1 MDERTPIRVFV
12 SYGHPESEVCREI
25 LEAIRARETPRYE
38 PWFDESDIRT
48 GDNWRRS
55 IQEGIKNSQQVVAC
69 LSPHSTREGG
79 VCLDELAIA
88 VGVQGEYGG
97 KVHSILLGP
106 EKEVKPPATV
116 GQNQW
121 LDMSDWRE
129 KKAQGPDAY
138 ALWFR
143 AKMQELFRVLESREN
158 VTFNGEIQELR
169 QRLNVYSDTSTQ
181 YALLKK
187 PYVGRKWLEEEVEQW
202 LDDPHGK
209 KICLLSGV
217 PAVGKSA
224 FAVHYTHYNWRV
236 AANLFCRSNMNT
248 FNDPSMVLQTLAF
261 QLACHLPDYRKNLL
275 RTLPKN
281 KAALEELTED
291 ELFETLL
298 GPNIA
303 NTVDGGQETMAIVV
317 DGLDECGTP
326 ERNALA
332 RLLAKR
338 APGLPRW
345 LRVLVLARRTPAV
358 LQSMSSAARIE
369 LDSRAPQNRADIRAY
384 FVQRLEP
391 RFGQDPQWNASLDAL
406 TDRSEGV
413 FLYAEMMSEMLLE
426 KGALEAAEE
435 YPAGLNEAFAR
446 WFDYFF
452 RTEEE
457 YKALWRRP
465 IGCLLAAPEPLPK
478 SALRKVMGWSR
489 DQINDFYRRIS
500 VLLRTDKNI
509 FGDETLEIPH
519 AYVRAWLSQEDNPYS
534 ASAEDGAEALAE
546 SFYAQFKED
555 AKELSFYEAIH
566 LPELLECAGRKKA
579 RREVE
584 ENHDWFWRVL
594 DAGDVY
600 RTWGKLDEALE
611 LYQRCRGAAEELVQT
626 RGTPEDQRDLSVS
639 YSRIANIYK
648 AQGRLEEALK
658 LYQRGL
664 AIREKLVQ
672 ARGTPEDQRDLSV
685 SYSRMAN
692 IYKAQGR
699 LEEALKLYQQEL
711 EIAEEL
717 VQTRGTPE
725 DQRDLSVSYN
735 KIAAIYKAQGE
746 IEKALKLYQ
755 QGLAIREKL
764 VQTRG
769 TPGDQRDL
777 SVSYNKVAAIYE
789 AQGKLEEA
797 LKLYQKGL
805 AIAEGLA
812 QTRGTPEDQRD
823 LSVSYNKVGD
833 IYNTQGKLEE
843 ALKLYQKDLTIAE
856 GLAQARGTPED
867 QRDLSVSYNKVG
879 DIYNT
884 QGKLEEALKLYQQGL
899 AIREKLVQVRGT
911 PGDQR
916 DLSVSYEGIAAIYE
930 ARGKLEEALKLY
942 QKGLAIAEGL
952 AQARGTPE
960 DQRDLSVSYGR
971 IANIYKAQGKLEKA
985 LKLYQQDL
993 AISEELA
1000 QTRGTPEDQRDLSVS
1015 YDRIANIY
1023 KAQGKMEKSLKL
1035 YQQGLKIAE
1044 GLAQTRGTLEDQ
1056 RDLSVSYS
1064 KMANIYKAQGKL
1076 EEALKLYQKDLAIT
1090 EELVQTRG
1098 TPEDQRD
1105 LSVSY
1110 ERIAGIYE
1118 AQGKLE
1124 EALKLYQQGLAIRE
1138 KLVQTRGTGQD
1149 KDDLMVSCWKV
1160 ASLLPS
1166 KTVRCRFLAEKGRA
1180 IAQEFSESP
1189 HAPRSK
1195 GEYERII
1202 ELFNQLL

>member
-12 SYGHPESEVCREI
+12 SYGHPESEICREI

-138 ALWFR
+138 ARWFR

-275 RTLPKN
+275 RTLPEN
-281 KAALEELTED
+281 KAALEKLTED

-358 LQSMSSAARIE
+358 LQSMSSAAQIE

-435 YPAGLNEAFAR
+435 YPAGLNEAYAR

-489 DQINDFYRRIS
+489 DQLNDFYRRIS
-500 VLLRTDKNI
+500 VLLRTDTNI

-519 AYVRAWLSQEDNPYS
+519 AYVRAWLGQEDNPYS

-546 SFYAQFKED
+546 GFYAQFKED

-566 LPELLECAGRKKA
+566 LPELLERAGRKKA

-600 RTWGKLDEALE
+600 RAWGKLDEAWK
-611 LYQRCRGAAEELVQT
+611 LYQRCGGAAEELVQT

-664 AIREKLVQ
+664 AISEELAQ
-672 ARGTPEDQRDLSV
+672 TRGTLEDQRDLAV
-685 SYSRMAN
+685 SY
-692 IYKAQGR
+692 
-699 LEEALKLYQQEL
+699 E
-711 EIAEEL
+711 
-717 VQTRGTPE
+717 
-725 DQRDLSVSYN
+725 
-735 KIAAIYKAQGE
+735 KIAG
-746 IEKALKLYQ
+746 
-755 QGLAIREKL
+755 
-764 VQTRG
+764 
-769 TPGDQRDL
+769 
-777 SVSYNKVAAIYE
+777 IYE
-789 AQGKLEEA
+789 VQGKLEEA
-797 LKLYQKGL
+797 LKLYQKDL
-805 AIAEGLA
+805 TIAEGLA

-823 LSVSYNKVGD
+823 LSVSYNKVAA
-833 IYNTQGKLEE
+833 IYEAQGKLKE
-843 ALKLYQKDLTIAE
+843 ALKLYQQGLEIAE
-856 GLAQARGTPED
+856 ELAQTRGAPED
-867 QRDLSVSYNKVG
+867 QRDLSLSYG
-879 DIYNT
+879 RIAGIYKA
-884 QGKLEEALKLYQQGL
+884 QGRLEEALKLYQQSL
-899 AIREKLVQVRGT
+899 AIREKLVQ
-911 PGDQR
+911 
-916 DLSVSYEGIAAIYE
+916 I
-930 ARGKLEEALKLY
+930 
-942 QKGLAIAEGL
+942 
-952 AQARGTPE
+952 RGTPE
-960 DQRDLSVSYGR
+960 DQHDLSASYNR
-971 IANIYKAQGKLEKA
+971 VA
-985 LKLYQQDL
+985 D
-993 AISEELA
+993 
-1000 QTRGTPEDQRDLSVS
+1000 
-1015 YDRIANIY
+1015 
-1023 KAQGKMEKSLKL
+1023 
-1035 YQQGLKIAE
+1035 
-1044 GLAQTRGTLEDQ
+1044 
-1056 RDLSVSYS
+1056 
-1064 KMANIYKAQGKL
+1064 IYKAQGKL
-1076 EEALKLYQKDLAIT
+1076 EEALKRYQQGLAIT
-1090 EELVQTRG
+1090 EELAQTRG

-1124 EALKLYQQGLAIRE
+1124 EALKLYQKDLAIAEGLAQTRGTQEDQRDLSVSYSKMANIYKAQGKLEEALKLYQKDLAIAEGLAQTRGTPEDQRDLSMSYNEVAAIYEAQGKLKKALKLYQQGLAIRE
-1138 KLVQTRGTGQD
+1138 KLVQARGTPEDQRDLSVSYNKVAGIYEAQGKLEEALKLYQKGLAIAEGRVQTRGTGQD
-1149 KDDLMVSCWKV
+1149 KDDLMASCWKV
-1160 ASLLPS
+1160 ASLLPP
-1166 KTVRCRFLAEKGRA
+1166 KTERRRLLAGKGRA
-1180 IAQEFSESP
+1180 IAQELSESP
-1189 HAPRSK
+1189 YAPRSK
-1195 GEYERII
+1195 EEYERII
-1202 ELFNQLL
+1202 EIFNRLR

>member
-12 SYGHPESEVCREI
+12 SYGHPESEICREI

-129 KKAQGPDAY
+129 KKAQGPDVY

-275 RTLPKN
+275 RTLPEN
-281 KAALEELTED
+281 KAALEKLTED

-358 LQSMSSAARIE
+358 LQSMSSAAQIE

-489 DQINDFYRRIS
+489 DQLNDFYRRIS

-555 AKELSFYEAIH
+555 AEELSFYEAIH
-566 LPELLECAGRKKA
+566 LPELLERAGRKKA
-579 RREVE
+579 RWEVE

-611 LYQRCRGAAEELVQT
+611 LYQRCRGIAEDLVQV
-626 RGTPEDQRDLSVS
+626 RSTPEGQRNLLAS
-639 YSRIANIYK
+639 YERVGDIYE
-648 AQGRLEEALK
+648 AQGKMEKALE
-658 LYQRGL
+658 LYR
-664 AIREKLVQ
+664 
-672 ARGTPEDQRDLSV
+672 
-685 SYSRMAN
+685 
-692 IYKAQGR
+692 QG
-699 LEEALKLYQQEL
+699 L

-725 DQRDLSVSYN
+725 DRC
-735 KIAAIYKAQGE
+735 
-746 IEKALKLYQ
+746 
-755 QGLAIREKL
+755 
-764 VQTRG
+764 
-769 TPGDQRDL
+769 
-777 SVSYNKVAAIYE
+777 
-789 AQGKLEEA
+789 
-797 LKLYQKGL
+797 
-805 AIAEGLA
+805 
-812 QTRGTPEDQRD
+812 
-823 LSVSYNKVGD
+823 
-833 IYNTQGKLEE
+833 
-843 ALKLYQKDLTIAE
+843 
-856 GLAQARGTPED
+856 
-867 QRDLSVSYNKVG
+867 
-879 DIYNT
+879 
-884 QGKLEEALKLYQQGL
+884 
-899 AIREKLVQVRGT
+899 
-911 PGDQR
+911 
-916 DLSVSYEGIAAIYE
+916 DLSVSYEKMA
-930 ARGKLEEALKLY
+930 
-942 QKGLAIAEGL
+942 
-952 AQARGTPE
+952 
-960 DQRDLSVSYGR
+960 D
-971 IANIYKAQGKLEKA
+971 IYKAQGRMK
-985 LKLYQQDL
+985 
-993 AISEELA
+993 
-1000 QTRGTPEDQRDLSVS
+1000 
-1015 YDRIANIY
+1015 
-1023 KAQGKMEKSLKL
+1023 
-1035 YQQGLKIAE
+1035 
-1044 GLAQTRGTLEDQ
+1044 
-1056 RDLSVSYS
+1056 
-1064 KMANIYKAQGKL
+1064 
-1076 EEALKLYQKDLAIT
+1076 EALKLYQKDLAIT

-1098 TPEDQRD
+1098 TPEDRSD

-1110 ERIAGIYE
+1110 NKLAGIYE

-1124 EALKLYQQGLAIRE
+1124 EALELYQKSFAIVEELARVRGTPENRRNLAVSYGSVAAIYKAQGKMDEALGLYQKGLTTFEEFVRVYGRPKDKRSLSFTYSKIAEIYEKKAKIKKALELFQKSLAIEKELVKKRGSAVDLRDLSVAYEKVAGIYEWEGNLSDALDLYQKSLAITE
-1138 KLVQTRGTGQD
+1138 KLVVERGTLRD
-1149 KDDLMVSCWKV
+1149 KYDLIGCYGNV
-1160 ASLLPS
+1160 AYIYKRSGELSRALELYQKSLTITEEL
-1166 KTVRCRFLAEKGRA
+1166 V
-1180 IAQEFSESP
+1180 Q
-1189 HAPRSK
+1189 
-1195 GEYERII
+1195 EYETLEDKRRLAICYGNI
-1202 ELFNQLL
+1202 ADVYERQDEWIMAADANQSSLWMAEEVAKKRGLPKDLRYLSGRREEMKKIYKKFGLEFG

>member
-129 KKAQGPDAY
+129 KKAQGPDVY
-138 ALWFR
+138 ARWFR

-275 RTLPKN
+275 RTLPEN
-281 KAALEELTED
+281 KAALEKLTED

-358 LQSMSSAARIE
+358 LQSMSSAAQIE

-566 LPELLECAGRKKA
+566 LPELLERAGRKKA

-611 LYQRCRGAAEELVQT
+611 LYQRCRGIAEDLVQV
-626 RGTPEDQRDLSVS
+626 RDTPEDQRDLSVS

-672 ARGTPEDQRDLSV
+672 VRDTSEEQRDLFVSYEKIAGIYEAQGRLEEALKLYQQGLEIAEELAQTRGALEDQRDLSVSYNEIAAIYKAQGKLKKALKLYQQSLAIREKLVQIRGTPEDQHDLSASYNRVADIYEAQGKLEEALKLYQKDLAITEELVQTRGTPGDQRDLSVSYKRVAAIYEAQGKLEEALKLYQKDLAITEELVQTRGTPGDQRDLSVSYERIAGIYEAQGKLEEALMLYQKGLVIAEELVQVRGTPEDQRDLSV
-685 SYSRMAN
+685 SYER
-692 IYKAQGR
+692 
-699 LEEALKLYQQEL
+699 
-711 EIAEEL
+711 
-717 VQTRGTPE
+717 
-725 DQRDLSVSYN
+725 
-735 KIAAIYKAQGE
+735 IAAIYKAQGKLE
-746 IEKALKLYQ
+746 EALKLYQ

-777 SVSYNKVAAIYE
+777 SVSY
-789 AQGKLEEA
+789 
-797 LKLYQKGL
+797 
-805 AIAEGLA
+805 
-812 QTRGTPEDQRD
+812 
-823 LSVSYNKVGD
+823 
-833 IYNTQGKLEE
+833 
-843 ALKLYQKDLTIAE
+843 
-856 GLAQARGTPED
+856 
-867 QRDLSVSYNKVG
+867 
-879 DIYNT
+879 
-884 QGKLEEALKLYQQGL
+884 
-899 AIREKLVQVRGT
+899 
-911 PGDQR
+911 
-916 DLSVSYEGIAAIYE
+916 
-930 ARGKLEEALKLY
+930 
-942 QKGLAIAEGL
+942 
-952 AQARGTPE
+952 
-960 DQRDLSVSYGR
+960 
-971 IANIYKAQGKLEKA
+971 
-985 LKLYQQDL
+985 
-993 AISEELA
+993 
-1000 QTRGTPEDQRDLSVS
+1000 
-1015 YDRIANIY
+1015 
-1023 KAQGKMEKSLKL
+1023 
-1035 YQQGLKIAE
+1035 
-1044 GLAQTRGTLEDQ
+1044 
-1056 RDLSVSYS
+1056 
-1064 KMANIYKAQGKL
+1064 
-1076 EEALKLYQKDLAIT
+1076 
-1090 EELVQTRG
+1090 
-1098 TPEDQRD
+1098 
-1105 LSVSY
+1105 

-1124 EALKLYQQGLAIRE
+1124 EALMLYQKDLAIAE
-1138 KLVQTRGTGQD
+1138 ELAQIRGTGQD

-1180 IAQEFSESP
+1180 IAQELSESP
-1189 HAPRSK
+1189 YAPRSK
-1195 GEYERII
+1195 EEYERII
-1202 ELFNQLL
+1202 EIFNCLL

>member
-12 SYGHPESEVCREI
+12 SYGHPESEICREI

-138 ALWFR
+138 ARWFR

-275 RTLPKN
+275 RTLPEN
-281 KAALEELTED
+281 KAALEKLTED

-358 LQSMSSAARIE
+358 LQSMSSAAQIE

-489 DQINDFYRRIS
+489 DQLNDFYRRIS
-500 VLLRTDKNI
+500 VLLRTDTNI

-519 AYVRAWLSQEDNPYS
+519 AYVRAWLGQEDNPYS

-555 AKELSFYEAIH
+555 AEELSFYEAIH
-566 LPELLECAGRKKA
+566 LPELLERAGRKKA

-584 ENHDWFWRVL
+584 ENHDWFWRIL

-600 RTWGKLDEALE
+600 RTWGKLDEAWK
-611 LYQRCRGAAEELVQT
+611 LYQRCRGAAEELVQVRSTPEDQRDLSVSYERIAGIYEVQGKMEKALKLYQRRLEIAEELVQT

-639 YSRIANIYK
+639 YNRVACIYEAQGKMEKALKLYQQGFEIAEELVQTRGTPEDQRDLSVSYGRIANIYK

-664 AIREKLVQ
+664 AISEELAQ
-672 ARGTPEDQRDLSV
+672 TRGTLEDQRDLSV

-699 LEEALKLYQQEL
+699 LEEALKLYQQ
-711 EIAEEL
+711 
-717 VQTRGTPE
+717 G
-725 DQRDLSVSYN
+725 
-735 KIAAIYKAQGE
+735 
-746 IEKALKLYQ
+746 
-755 QGLAIREKL
+755 
-764 VQTRG
+764 
-769 TPGDQRDL
+769 
-777 SVSYNKVAAIYE
+777 
-789 AQGKLEEA
+789 
-797 LKLYQKGL
+797 
-805 AIAEGLA
+805 
-812 QTRGTPEDQRD
+812 
-823 LSVSYNKVGD
+823 
-833 IYNTQGKLEE
+833 
-843 ALKLYQKDLTIAE
+843 
-856 GLAQARGTPED
+856 
-867 QRDLSVSYNKVG
+867 
-879 DIYNT
+879 
-884 QGKLEEALKLYQQGL
+884 
-899 AIREKLVQVRGT
+899 
-911 PGDQR
+911 
-916 DLSVSYEGIAAIYE
+916 
-930 ARGKLEEALKLY
+930 
-942 QKGLAIAEGL
+942 
-952 AQARGTPE
+952 
-960 DQRDLSVSYGR
+960 
-971 IANIYKAQGKLEKA
+971 
-985 LKLYQQDL
+985 
-993 AISEELA
+993 
-1000 QTRGTPEDQRDLSVS
+1000 
-1015 YDRIANIY
+1015 
-1023 KAQGKMEKSLKL
+1023 
-1035 YQQGLKIAE
+1035 
-1044 GLAQTRGTLEDQ
+1044 
-1056 RDLSVSYS
+1056 
-1064 KMANIYKAQGKL
+1064 
-1076 EEALKLYQKDLAIT
+1076 LAIT

-1110 ERIAGIYE
+1110 NKVAGIYE

-1124 EALKLYQQGLAIRE
+1124 EALKLHQQGLEIAEELAQTRGTPESQRDLSVSYGRIANIYKAQGKMEKAQKLYQQGLEIAEELAQTRGTLEDQRDLSVCYYNVANIYKVQGKMEKALKLHQQGLEVTEKFVQTRGTPEDQHDLAVSYNKVADIYNAQGNLEEALKLYQQGLAIRE
-1138 KLVQTRGTGQD
+1138 RLAQTRGTPEDQRDLSVSYNSVAGIYEAQGKMEKALKLYRKELAIAKELARKRGTWQD
-1149 KDDLMVSCWKV
+1149 KDDLIVFCWKV

-1166 KTVRCRFLAEKGRA
+1166 KTVRCRLLAEKGRA
-1180 IAQEFSESP
+1180 IAQELSESP
-1189 HAPRSK
+1189 NAPRSK
-1195 GEYERII
+1195 EEYERII

>member
-12 SYGHPESEVCREI
+12 SYGHPESEICREI

-129 KKAQGPDAY
+129 KKAKGPDAY
-138 ALWFR
+138 ARWFQT
-143 AKMQELFRVLESREN
+143 KMQELFRVLESREN

-275 RTLPKN
+275 RTLPEN
-281 KAALEELTED
+281 KAALEKLTED

-358 LQSMSSAARIE
+358 LQSMSSAAQIE

-391 RFGQDPQWNASLDAL
+391 RFGQDSQWNASLDAL

-435 YPAGLNEAFAR
+435 YPAGLSEAFAR

-489 DQINDFYRRIS
+489 DQLNDFYRRIS

-555 AKELSFYEAIH
+555 AEELSFYEAIH
-566 LPELLECAGRKKA
+566 LPELLERAGRKKA

-584 ENHDWFWRVL
+584 ENHDWFWRIL
-594 DAGDVY
+594 HAGDVY
-600 RTWGKLDEALE
+600 EIWGKLDEALE

-626 RGTPEDQRDLSVS
+626 RGTLEAQRDLSGSYERIAGIYKAQGKLEEALKLYQQGLAIRVKLVQARGTPEDQRDLSVS
-639 YSRIANIYK
+639 YNKVAAIYE
-648 AQGRLEEALK
+648 AQGKLEEALK
-658 LYQRGL
+658 LYQKDLAIAEGL
-664 AIREKLVQ
+664 AQ
-672 ARGTPEDQRDLSV
+672 TRGTQEDQRDLSV

-725 DQRDLSVSYN
+725 DQRDLSVSYER
-735 KIAAIYKAQGE
+735 IAG
-746 IEKALKLYQ
+746 
-755 QGLAIREKL
+755 
-764 VQTRG
+764 
-769 TPGDQRDL
+769 
-777 SVSYNKVAAIYE
+777 IYE
-789 AQGKLEEA
+789 ARGKLEEA
-797 LKLYQKGL
+797 LKLYQKDL

-823 LSVSYNKVGD
+823 LSVSYNKIAA
-833 IYNTQGKLEE
+833 IYKAQGKL
-843 ALKLYQKDLTIAE
+843 KK
-856 GLAQARGTPED
+856 
-867 QRDLSVSYNKVG
+867 
-879 DIYNT
+879 
-884 QGKLEEALKLYQQGL
+884 ALKLYQQGL
-899 AIREKLVQVRGT
+899 AIRERLAQTRGT
-911 PGDQR
+911 PKDQR
-916 DLSVSYEGIAAIYE
+916 DLSVSYNKVADIYN
-930 ARGKLEEALKLY
+930 
-942 QKGLAIAEGL
+942 
-952 AQARGTPE
+952 
-960 DQRDLSVSYGR
+960 V
-971 IANIYKAQGKLEKA
+971 
-985 LKLYQQDL
+985 
-993 AISEELA
+993 
-1000 QTRGTPEDQRDLSVS
+1000 
-1015 YDRIANIY
+1015 
-1023 KAQGKMEKSLKL
+1023 
-1035 YQQGLKIAE
+1035 
-1044 GLAQTRGTLEDQ
+1044 
-1056 RDLSVSYS
+1056 
-1064 KMANIYKAQGKL
+1064 
-1076 EEALKLYQKDLAIT
+1076 
-1090 EELVQTRG
+1090 
-1098 TPEDQRD
+1098 
-1105 LSVSY
+1105 
-1110 ERIAGIYE
+1110 
-1118 AQGKLE
+1118 QGKLE

-1149 KDDLMVSCWKV
+1149 KDDLMISCWKV

-1166 KTVRCRFLAEKGRA
+1166 ETESRKSLAEKGRA
-1180 IAQEFSESP
+1180 IAQELSESP

-1195 GEYERII
+1195 EEYERII
-1202 ELFNQLL
+1202 EIFNRLL

>member
-138 ALWFR
+138 ARWFQT
-143 AKMQELFRVLESREN
+143 KMQELFRVLESREN

-169 QRLNVYSDTSTQ
+169 KRLNVYSDTSTQ

-187 PYVGRKWLEEEVEQW
+187 TYVGRKWLEEEVEQW

-275 RTLPKN
+275 RTLPEN
-281 KAALEELTED
+281 KAALEKLTED

-391 RFGQDPQWNASLDAL
+391 RFGQDSQWNASLDAL

-489 DQINDFYRRIS
+489 DQLNDFYRRIS
-500 VLLRTDKNI
+500 VLLRTDTNI

-519 AYVRAWLSQEDNPYS
+519 AYVRAWLGQEDNPYS

-555 AKELSFYEAIH
+555 AEELSFYEAIH
-566 LPELLECAGRKKA
+566 LPELLERAGRKKA

-600 RTWGKLDEALE
+600 ETWGKMDEALE
-611 LYQRCRGAAEELVQT
+611 LYQRCRGAAEDLVQV
-626 RGTPEDQRDLSVS
+626 RSTPEGQRDLSAS
-639 YSRIANIYK
+639 YDRVAGIYEVQGKMEK
-648 AQGRLEEALK
+648 ALELYRQG
-658 LYQRGL
+658 
-664 AIREKLVQ
+664 
-672 ARGTPEDQRDLSV
+672 
-685 SYSRMAN
+685 
-692 IYKAQGR
+692 
-699 LEEALKLYQQEL
+699 L
-711 EIAEEL
+711 EIAEE
-717 VQTRGTPE
+717 
-725 DQRDLSVSYN
+725 
-735 KIAAIYKAQGE
+735 
-746 IEKALKLYQ
+746 
-755 QGLAIREKL
+755 
-764 VQTRG
+764 
-769 TPGDQRDL
+769 
-777 SVSYNKVAAIYE
+777 
-789 AQGKLEEA
+789 
-797 LKLYQKGL
+797 
-805 AIAEGLA
+805 LA
-812 QTRGTPEDQRD
+812 QTRGTPEDQHD
-823 LSVSYNKVGD
+823 LSVSYNRVAD
-833 IYNTQGKLEE
+833 INSAQGKLEE
-843 ALKLYQKDLTIAE
+843 ALE
-856 GLAQARGTPED
+856 
-867 QRDLSVSYNKVG
+867 
-879 DIYNT
+879 
-884 QGKLEEALKLYQQGL
+884 LYQQGL
-899 AIREKLVQVRGT
+899 E
-911 PGDQR
+911 
-916 DLSVSYEGIAAIYE
+916 
-930 ARGKLEEALKLY
+930 
-942 QKGLAIAEGL
+942 IAE
-952 AQARGTPE
+952 
-960 DQRDLSVSYGR
+960 
-971 IANIYKAQGKLEKA
+971 
-985 LKLYQQDL
+985 
-993 AISEELA
+993 ELV

-1044 GLAQTRGTLEDQ
+1044 ELVQIRGTPEDQ
-1056 RDLSVSYS
+1056 HDLSVSYE
-1064 KMANIYKAQGKL
+1064 KIAGIYEARGRMK
-1076 EEALKLYQKDLAIT
+1076 EALELYQQGLTIREK
-1090 EELVQTRG
+1090 LVQTRG
-1098 TPEDQRD
+1098 MSEDQRD

-1110 ERIAGIYE
+1110 ERIAGIYGAQGRLE
-1118 AQGKLE
+1118 EALKLYQQELAITEELAKTRGTLEEQRDLSVSYERIAGIYGAQGKME
-1124 EALKLYQQGLAIRE
+1124 KALKLYQQGLAIRE
-1138 KLVQTRGTGQD
+1138 KLVQTRGTPEDQRDLSVSYNRMAYIYNAQGKLEEVLKLHQKCLLISEGLVRERGTLEDQRDLSVCYYNIADIYKAQDRPKKALELHQKGFILRRKLAQERGTWRD
-1149 KDDLMVSCWKV
+1149 KDDLMVSCGKV

-1180 IAQEFSESP
+1180 IAQELSESP
-1189 HAPRSK
+1189 YAPRSK
-1195 GEYERII
+1195 EEYEKII

>member
-129 KKAQGPDAY
+129 KKAQGPDVY

-187 PYVGRKWLEEEVEQW
+187 PYVGRKWLEEEVERW

-275 RTLPKN
+275 RTLPEN
-281 KAALEELTED
+281 KAALEKLTED

-358 LQSMSSAARIE
+358 LQSMSSAAQIE

-489 DQINDFYRRIS
+489 DQLNDFYRRIS

-600 RTWGKLDEALE
+600 RAWGKLDEALE
-611 LYQRCRGAAEELVQT
+611 LYQRCRGIAEELVQTRGTPEDRRDLSVSYEKIAGIYEVQGKLEEALKLYQKDLAITEELVQT
-626 RGTPEDQRDLSVS
+626 RGTPEDQRDLS
-639 YSRIANIYK
+639 A
-648 AQGRLEEALK
+648 
-658 LYQRGL
+658 
-664 AIREKLVQ
+664 
-672 ARGTPEDQRDLSV
+672 
-685 SYSRMAN
+685 
-692 IYKAQGR
+692 
-699 LEEALKLYQQEL
+699 
-711 EIAEEL
+711 
-717 VQTRGTPE
+717 
-725 DQRDLSVSYN
+725 SYN
-735 KIAAIYKAQGE
+735 
-746 IEKALKLYQ
+746 
-755 QGLAIREKL
+755 R
-764 VQTRG
+764 
-769 TPGDQRDL
+769 
-777 SVSYNKVAAIYE
+777 VADIYE

-823 LSVSYNKVGD
+823 LSVSY
-833 IYNTQGKLEE
+833 E
-843 ALKLYQKDLTIAE
+843 
-856 GLAQARGTPED
+856 
-867 QRDLSVSYNKVG
+867 
-879 DIYNT
+879 
-884 QGKLEEALKLYQQGL
+884 
-899 AIREKLVQVRGT
+899 
-911 PGDQR
+911 
-916 DLSVSYEGIAAIYE
+916 
-930 ARGKLEEALKLY
+930 
-942 QKGLAIAEGL
+942 
-952 AQARGTPE
+952 
-960 DQRDLSVSYGR
+960 R
-971 IANIYKAQGKLEKA
+971 IAG
-985 LKLYQQDL
+985 
-993 AISEELA
+993 
-1000 QTRGTPEDQRDLSVS
+1000 
-1015 YDRIANIY
+1015 
-1023 KAQGKMEKSLKL
+1023 
-1035 YQQGLKIAE
+1035 
-1044 GLAQTRGTLEDQ
+1044 
-1056 RDLSVSYS
+1056 
-1064 KMANIYKAQGKL
+1064 IYKAQGKL
-1076 EEALKLYQKDLAIT
+1076 EEALKLYQQGLEIA

-1110 ERIAGIYE
+1110 NKVAAIYK

-1124 EALKLYQQGLAIRE
+1124 KALKLYQQGLAIRE
-1138 KLVQTRGTGQD
+1138 KLVQARGTPEDQRDLSVSYERLADIYKAQGKLEEALKLYQRRLEIAEELVQTRGTPEDRRDLSVSYSKVAAIYEVQGEIEKALKLYQQGLAIRERLAQTRGTPKDQRDLSVSYNKVADIYNVQGKLEEALKLYQKELAIAEELAWKRGTWRD

-1160 ASLLPS
+1160 ASLVSPETESRKL
-1166 KTVRCRFLAEKGRA
+1166 LAEKGRT
-1180 IAQEFSESP
+1180 IAQELSESP
-1189 HAPRSK
+1189 YAPRSK
-1195 GEYERII
+1195 EGYEKII
-1202 ELFNQLL
+1202 ELFNRLR

>member
-12 SYGHPESEVCREI
+12 SYGHPESEICREI

-129 KKAQGPDAY
+129 KKAKGADAY
-138 ALWFR
+138 ALWFQ

-281 KAALEELTED
+281 KAALEKLTED

-358 LQSMSSAARIE
+358 LQSMSSAAQIE

-391 RFGQDPQWNASLDAL
+391 RFGQAPQWNASLDAL

-489 DQINDFYRRIS
+489 DRLNDFYRRIS
-500 VLLRTDKNI
+500 VLLRTDTNI

-519 AYVRAWLSQEDNPYS
+519 AYVRAWLGQEDNPYS

-566 LPELLECAGRKKA
+566 LPELLERAGRKKA

-584 ENHDWFWRVL
+584 ENHDWFWRIL
-594 DAGDVY
+594 HAGDVY
-600 RTWGKLDEALE
+600 ETWGKLEEALE
-611 LYQRCRGAAEELVQT
+611 LYQKCVA
-626 RGTPEDQRDLSVS
+626 
-639 YSRIANIYK
+639 
-648 AQGRLEEALK
+648 
-658 LYQRGL
+658 
-664 AIREKLVQ
+664 
-672 ARGTPEDQRDLSV
+672 
-685 SYSRMAN
+685 
-692 IYKAQGR
+692 
-699 LEEALKLYQQEL
+699 
-711 EIAEEL
+711 IAEEL
-717 VQTRGTPE
+717 VQVRGTLE

-735 KIAAIYKAQGE
+735 RVAAIYEAQGKLEEALKLYHQGLE
-746 IEKALKLYQ
+746 IAEELAQTRGMPGDQRNLSVSYNKVGDIYNAQGKLEEALKLYQ

-769 TPGDQRDL
+769 TPENQRDL

-812 QTRGTPEDQRD
+812 Q
-823 LSVSYNKVGD
+823 
-833 IYNTQGKLEE
+833 
-843 ALKLYQKDLTIAE
+843 
-856 GLAQARGTPED
+856 ARGTPED
-867 QRDLSVSYNKVG
+867 QHDLFVSYERIAG
-879 DIYNT
+879 IYEV
-884 QGKLEEALKLYQQGL
+884 QGRLEEALKLYQQGL
-899 AIREKLVQVRGT
+899 GIAEKLV
-911 PGDQR
+911 
-916 DLSVSYEGIAAIYE
+916 
-930 ARGKLEEALKLY
+930 
-942 QKGLAIAEGL
+942 
-952 AQARGTPE
+952 
-960 DQRDLSVSYGR
+960 
-971 IANIYKAQGKLEKA
+971 
-985 LKLYQQDL
+985 
-993 AISEELA
+993 
-1000 QTRGTPEDQRDLSVS
+1000 QTRGTPGDQRDLSVS

-1056 RDLSVSYS
+1056 RDLSVSYN
-1064 KMANIYKAQGKL
+1064 KVAAIYEAQGKLEEALKLYQKGLAIAEGLAQIRGTPGDQRDLSVSYEKIAAIYEAQGKLEEALMLYQKGLAIAEGLAQTRGTPGDQRDLSVSYNRVAAIYEAQGKLEEALMLYQKDLAIAEELAQIRGTPGDQRDLSVSYEKIAAIYEAQGKLEEALMLYQKGLAIAEGLAQTRGTPGDQRDLSVSYEKIAAIYEAQGKL

-1098 TPEDQRD
+1098 T
-1105 LSVSY
+1105 
-1110 ERIAGIYE
+1110 
-1118 AQGKLE
+1118 
-1124 EALKLYQQGLAIRE
+1124 
-1138 KLVQTRGTGQD
+1138 GQD

-1160 ASLLPS
+1160 ASLVSPETESRKL
-1166 KTVRCRFLAEKGRA
+1166 LAEKGRA
-1180 IAQEFSESP
+1180 IAQELSESP

-1195 GEYERII
+1195 EEYERNI
-1202 ELFNQLL
+1202 EIFNRLL

>member
-12 SYGHPESEVCREI
+12 SYGHPESEICREI

-138 ALWFR
+138 ARWFQ
-143 AKMQELFRVLESREN
+143 AKMQELFRVLESQEN

-275 RTLPKN
+275 RTLPEN
-281 KAALEELTED
+281 KAALEKLTED

-358 LQSMSSAARIE
+358 LQSMSSAAQIE

-489 DQINDFYRRIS
+489 DQLNDFYRRIS

-555 AKELSFYEAIH
+555 AEELSFYEAIH
-566 LPELLECAGRKKA
+566 LPELLERAGRKKA

-594 DAGDVY
+594 GAGDVY

-611 LYQRCRGAAEELVQT
+611 LYQRCRSVEEELVQV
-626 RGTPEDQRDLSVS
+626 RGTPEDQRKLLAS
-639 YSRIANIYK
+639 YERVAGIYEV
-648 AQGRLEEALK
+648 QGK
-658 LYQRGL
+658 M
-664 AIREKLVQ
+664 EK
-672 ARGTPEDQRDLSV
+672 
-685 SYSRMAN
+685 
-692 IYKAQGR
+692 
-699 LEEALKLYQQEL
+699 ALKLYQQGL

-717 VQTRGTPE
+717 AQTRGTPG

-735 KIAAIYKAQGE
+735 KVGDIYNAQGKLE
-746 IEKALKLYQ
+746 EALKLYQ
-755 QGLAIREKL
+755 KDLAITEEL
-764 VQTRG
+764 AQTRG
-769 TPGDQRDL
+769 TLEDQRDL

-797 LKLYQKGL
+797 LKLYQQGL
-805 AIAEGLA
+805 AIRE
-812 QTRGTPEDQRD
+812 
-823 LSVSYNKVGD
+823 
-833 IYNTQGKLEE
+833 KLV
-843 ALKLYQKDLTIAE
+843 
-856 GLAQARGTPED
+856 QARGTPED
-867 QRDLSVSYNKVG
+867 QRDLSVSYERIAGIYKAQGEIEKALKLYQRRLEIAEELAQTRGTPGDQSDLSVSYSKVG
-879 DIYNT
+879 DIYNA

-899 AIREKLVQVRGT
+899 AIRE
-911 PGDQR
+911 
-916 DLSVSYEGIAAIYE
+916 E
-930 ARGKLEEALKLY
+930 
-942 QKGLAIAEGL
+942 L
-952 AQARGTPE
+952 AQTRSTPE
-960 DQRDLSVSYGR
+960 DQRDLSVSYER
-971 IANIYKAQGKLEKA
+971 IAGIYEAQGKMEKA
-985 LKLYQQDL
+985 LKLYQRRL
-993 AISEELA
+993 EIAEELV
-1000 QTRGTPEDQRDLSVS
+1000 QTRGTPEDRRDLSVS
-1015 YDRIANIY
+1015 Y
-1023 KAQGKMEKSLKL
+1023 E
-1035 YQQGLKIAE
+1035 KIA
-1044 GLAQTRGTLEDQ
+1044 G
-1056 RDLSVSYS
+1056 
-1064 KMANIYKAQGKL
+1064 IYEVQGKL

-1110 ERIAGIYE
+1110 ERIAAIYE
-1118 AQGKLE
+1118 AQGEIEKALE
-1124 EALKLYQQGLAIRE
+1124 LYRKDLAIAKE
-1138 KLVQTRGTGQD
+1138 LAQTRGTGQD

-1160 ASLLPS
+1160 ASLLPF
-1166 KTVRCRFLAEKGRA
+1166 KTERRRLMAEKGRA
-1180 IAQEFSESP
+1180 IAQELSESP

-1195 GEYERII
+1195 EEYERII
-1202 ELFNQLL
+1202 EIFNQLL

>member
-275 RTLPKN
+275 RTLPEN
-281 KAALEELTED
+281 KAALEKLTED

-358 LQSMSSAARIE
+358 LQSMSSAAQIE

-435 YPAGLNEAFAR
+435 YPTGLNEAFAR

-489 DQINDFYRRIS
+489 DQLNDFYRRIN
-500 VLLRTDKNI
+500 VLLRTDTNI

-555 AKELSFYEAIH
+555 AEELGFYEAIH
-566 LPELLECAGRKKA
+566 LPELLERAGRKKA
-579 RREVE
+579 RWEVE

-611 LYQRCRGAAEELVQT
+611 LYQRCRGIAEDLVQV
-626 RGTPEDQRDLSVS
+626 RSTPEGQRNLLAS
-639 YSRIANIYK
+639 YERVGDIYE
-648 AQGRLEEALK
+648 AQGKMEKALE
-658 LYQRGL
+658 LYR
-664 AIREKLVQ
+664 
-672 ARGTPEDQRDLSV
+672 
-685 SYSRMAN
+685 
-692 IYKAQGR
+692 QG
-699 LEEALKLYQQEL
+699 L

-725 DQRDLSVSYN
+725 DRC
-735 KIAAIYKAQGE
+735 
-746 IEKALKLYQ
+746 
-755 QGLAIREKL
+755 
-764 VQTRG
+764 
-769 TPGDQRDL
+769 
-777 SVSYNKVAAIYE
+777 
-789 AQGKLEEA
+789 
-797 LKLYQKGL
+797 
-805 AIAEGLA
+805 
-812 QTRGTPEDQRD
+812 
-823 LSVSYNKVGD
+823 
-833 IYNTQGKLEE
+833 
-843 ALKLYQKDLTIAE
+843 
-856 GLAQARGTPED
+856 
-867 QRDLSVSYNKVG
+867 
-879 DIYNT
+879 
-884 QGKLEEALKLYQQGL
+884 
-899 AIREKLVQVRGT
+899 
-911 PGDQR
+911 
-916 DLSVSYEGIAAIYE
+916 DLSVSYEKMA
-930 ARGKLEEALKLY
+930 
-942 QKGLAIAEGL
+942 
-952 AQARGTPE
+952 
-960 DQRDLSVSYGR
+960 D
-971 IANIYKAQGKLEKA
+971 IYKAQGRMK
-985 LKLYQQDL
+985 
-993 AISEELA
+993 
-1000 QTRGTPEDQRDLSVS
+1000 
-1015 YDRIANIY
+1015 
-1023 KAQGKMEKSLKL
+1023 
-1035 YQQGLKIAE
+1035 
-1044 GLAQTRGTLEDQ
+1044 
-1056 RDLSVSYS
+1056 
-1064 KMANIYKAQGKL
+1064 
-1076 EEALKLYQKDLAIT
+1076 EALKLYQKDLAIT

-1098 TPEDQRD
+1098 TPEDRSD

-1110 ERIAGIYE
+1110 NKLAGIYE

-1124 EALKLYQQGLAIRE
+1124 EALELYQKSFAIVEELARVRGTPENRRNLAVSYGSVAAIYKAQGKMDEALGLYQKGLTTFEEFVRVYGRPKDKRSLSFTYSKIAEIYEKKAQIKKALELFQKSLAIEKELVKKRGSAVDLRDLSVAYEKVAGIYEWEGNLSDALDLYQKSLAITE
-1138 KLVQTRGTGQD
+1138 KLVVERGTLRD
-1149 KDDLMVSCWKV
+1149 KYDLIGCYGNV
-1160 ASLLPS
+1160 AYIYKRSGELSRALELYQKSLTITEEL
-1166 KTVRCRFLAEKGRA
+1166 V
-1180 IAQEFSESP
+1180 Q
-1189 HAPRSK
+1189 
-1195 GEYERII
+1195 EYETLEDKRRLAICYGNIADVYERQDEWIMAADANQSSLWMAEEVAKKEDCRRI
-1202 ELFNQLL
+1202 

>member
-12 SYGHPESEVCREI
+12 SYGHPESEICREI

-138 ALWFR
+138 ARWFR

-275 RTLPKN
+275 RTLPEN
-281 KAALEELTED
+281 KAALEKLTED

-358 LQSMSSAARIE
+358 LQSMSSAAQIE

-489 DQINDFYRRIS
+489 DQLNDFYRRIS
-500 VLLRTDKNI
+500 VLLRTDTNI

-519 AYVRAWLSQEDNPYS
+519 AYVRAWLGQEDNPYS

-555 AKELSFYEAIH
+555 AEELSFYEAIH
-566 LPELLECAGRKKA
+566 LPELLERAGRKKA

-584 ENHDWFWRVL
+584 ENHDWFWRIL

-600 RTWGKLDEALE
+600 RTWGKLDEAWK
-611 LYQRCRGAAEELVQT
+611 LYQRCRGAAEELVQV
-626 RGTPEDQRDLSVS
+626 RSTPEGQRNLLAS
-639 YSRIANIYK
+639 YERVGDIYE
-648 AQGRLEEALK
+648 AQGKMEKALK
-658 LYQRGL
+658 LYR
-664 AIREKLVQ
+664 
-672 ARGTPEDQRDLSV
+672 
-685 SYSRMAN
+685 
-692 IYKAQGR
+692 QG
-699 LEEALKLYQQEL
+699 L

-725 DQRDLSVSYN
+725 DRC
-735 KIAAIYKAQGE
+735 
-746 IEKALKLYQ
+746 
-755 QGLAIREKL
+755 
-764 VQTRG
+764 
-769 TPGDQRDL
+769 
-777 SVSYNKVAAIYE
+777 
-789 AQGKLEEA
+789 
-797 LKLYQKGL
+797 
-805 AIAEGLA
+805 
-812 QTRGTPEDQRD
+812 
-823 LSVSYNKVGD
+823 
-833 IYNTQGKLEE
+833 
-843 ALKLYQKDLTIAE
+843 
-856 GLAQARGTPED
+856 
-867 QRDLSVSYNKVG
+867 
-879 DIYNT
+879 
-884 QGKLEEALKLYQQGL
+884 
-899 AIREKLVQVRGT
+899 
-911 PGDQR
+911 
-916 DLSVSYEGIAAIYE
+916 DLSVSYEKMA
-930 ARGKLEEALKLY
+930 
-942 QKGLAIAEGL
+942 
-952 AQARGTPE
+952 
-960 DQRDLSVSYGR
+960 D
-971 IANIYKAQGKLEKA
+971 IYKAQGRMK
-985 LKLYQQDL
+985 
-993 AISEELA
+993 
-1000 QTRGTPEDQRDLSVS
+1000 
-1015 YDRIANIY
+1015 
-1023 KAQGKMEKSLKL
+1023 
-1035 YQQGLKIAE
+1035 
-1044 GLAQTRGTLEDQ
+1044 
-1056 RDLSVSYS
+1056 
-1064 KMANIYKAQGKL
+1064 
-1076 EEALKLYQKDLAIT
+1076 EALKLYQKDLAIT

-1098 TPEDQRD
+1098 TPEDRSD

-1110 ERIAGIYE
+1110 NKLAGIYE

-1124 EALKLYQQGLAIRE
+1124 EALELYQKSFAIVEELARVRGTPENRRNLAVSYGSVAAIYKAQGKMDEALGLYQKGLTTFEEFVRVYGRPKDKRSLSFTYSKIAEIYEKKAQIKKALELFQKSLAIEKELVKKRGSAVDLRDLSVAYEKVAGIYEWKGNLSDALDLYQKSLAITE
-1138 KLVQTRGTGQD
+1138 KLVVERGTLRD
-1149 KDDLMVSCWKV
+1149 KYDLIGCYGNV
-1160 ASLLPS
+1160 AYIYKRSGELSRALELYQKSL
-1166 KTVRCRFLAEKGRA
+1166 TIAEELV
-1180 IAQEFSESP
+1180 Q
-1189 HAPRSK
+1189 
-1195 GEYERII
+1195 EYETLEDKRRLAICYGNI
-1202 ELFNQLL
+1202 ADVYERQDEWIMAADANQSSLWMAEEVAKKRGLPKDLRYLSGRREEMKKIYKKFGLEFG

>member
-129 KKAQGPDAY
+129 KKAQGADAY
-138 ALWFR
+138 ARWFR

-275 RTLPKN
+275 RTLPEN
-281 KAALEELTED
+281 KAALEKLTED

-358 LQSMSSAARIE
+358 LQSMSSAAQIE

-406 TDRSEGV
+406 ADRSEGV

-489 DQINDFYRRIS
+489 DQLNDFYRRIS

-534 ASAEDGAEALAE
+534 ASAEDGTEALAE

-555 AKELSFYEAIH
+555 VEELSFYEAIH
-566 LPELLECAGRKKA
+566 LPELLERAGRKKA

-600 RTWGKLDEALE
+600 ETWGKLDEAWK
-611 LYQRCRGAAEELVQT
+611 LYQRCRGIAEELVQV
-626 RGTPEDQRDLSVS
+626 RDTPEDQRDLSVS
-639 YSRIANIYK
+639 YEKIAGIY
-648 AQGRLEEALK
+648 E
-658 LYQRGL
+658 
-664 AIREKLVQ
+664 
-672 ARGTPEDQRDLSV
+672 ARG
-685 SYSRMAN
+685 RM
-692 IYKAQGR
+692 K
-699 LEEALKLYQQEL
+699 E
-711 EIAEEL
+711 
-717 VQTRGTPE
+717 
-725 DQRDLSVSYN
+725 
-735 KIAAIYKAQGE
+735 
-746 IEKALKLYQ
+746 ALKLYQ

-769 TPGDQRDL
+769 TPEDQRDLSVSYERIAGIYEAQGRLEEALKLYQRRLEIAEELVQTCGTPEDQRDLSVSYERIAGIYEAQGKLKEALKLYQKDLAIAEGLVQARGTPEDQRDL
-777 SVSYNKVAAIYE
+777 SVSYNKVAAIYEAQGKMKKAQKLYQQGLGIAEELVQTRGTPEDRRDLSLSYGRIANIYKAQGKMEKAQKLYQQGLEIAEELAQTRGTLEDQRDLSVCYYNVANIYKVQGKMEKALKLYQQGLAIRERLAQTRGTPGDHRDLSVSYNRVAAIYE

-823 LSVSYNKVGD
+823 LSVSYERIAG
-833 IYNTQGKLEE
+833 IYKAQGKLEE
-843 ALKLYQKDLTIAE
+843 ALKLYQQGLEIAEELVQTRGTPEDQRDLSVSCERIAGIYEAQGKMEKALELYQRGLAIAE

-867 QRDLSVSYNKVG
+867 QRDLSVSYNKVA
-879 DIYNT
+879 DIYNV

-899 AIREKLVQVRGT
+899 AIREKLVQ
-911 PGDQR
+911 
-916 DLSVSYEGIAAIYE
+916 
-930 ARGKLEEALKLY
+930 
-942 QKGLAIAEGL
+942 
-952 AQARGTPE
+952 ARGTPE
-960 DQRDLSVSYGR
+960 DQS
-971 IANIYKAQGKLEKA
+971 
-985 LKLYQQDL
+985 
-993 AISEELA
+993 
-1000 QTRGTPEDQRDLSVS
+1000 
-1015 YDRIANIY
+1015 
-1023 KAQGKMEKSLKL
+1023 
-1035 YQQGLKIAE
+1035 
-1044 GLAQTRGTLEDQ
+1044 
-1056 RDLSVSYS
+1056 
-1064 KMANIYKAQGKL
+1064 
-1076 EEALKLYQKDLAIT
+1076 
-1090 EELVQTRG
+1090 
-1098 TPEDQRD
+1098 D

-1118 AQGKLE
+1118 AQGKME
-1124 EALKLYQQGLAIRE
+1124 KALKLYRKELAIAKELAR
-1138 KLVQTRGTGQD
+1138 KRGTGQD
-1149 KDDLMVSCWKV
+1149 KDDLMGSCWKV
-1160 ASLLPS
+1160 ASLLPF
-1166 KTVRCRFLAEKGRA
+1166 KTERRRLLAEKGRA
-1180 IAQEFSESP
+1180 IAQELSESP
-1189 HAPRSK
+1189 YAPRSK
-1195 GEYERII
+1195 EEYERII
-1202 ELFNQLL
+1202 EIFNRLR

>member
-12 SYGHPESEVCREI
+12 SYGHPESEICREI

-275 RTLPKN
+275 RTLPEN
-281 KAALEELTED
+281 KAALEKLTED

-358 LQSMSSAARIE
+358 LQSMSSAAQIE

-391 RFGQDPQWNASLDAL
+391 RFGQDSQWNASLDAL

-489 DQINDFYRRIS
+489 DQLNDFYRRIS
-500 VLLRTDKNI
+500 VLLRTDTNI

-519 AYVRAWLSQEDNPYS
+519 AYVRAWLGQEDNPYS

-546 SFYAQFKED
+546 SFYAQFKEN
-555 AKELSFYEAIH
+555 AEELSFYEAIH
-566 LPELLECAGRKKA
+566 LPELLERAGRKKA

-584 ENHDWFWRVL
+584 ENHDWFWRIL

-600 RTWGKLDEALE
+600 RTWGKLDEAWK
-611 LYQRCRGAAEELVQT
+611 LYQRCRGAAEELVQVRSTPEDQRDLSVSYERIAGIYEVQGKMEKALKLYQRRLEIAEELVQT

-639 YSRIANIYK
+639 YNRVACIYEAQGKMEKALKLYQQGFEIAEELVQTRGTPEDQRDLSVSYGRIANIYK

-664 AIREKLVQ
+664 AISEELAQ
-672 ARGTPEDQRDLSV
+672 TRGTLEDQRDLSV

-699 LEEALKLYQQEL
+699 LEEALKLYQQ
-711 EIAEEL
+711 
-717 VQTRGTPE
+717 G
-725 DQRDLSVSYN
+725 
-735 KIAAIYKAQGE
+735 
-746 IEKALKLYQ
+746 
-755 QGLAIREKL
+755 
-764 VQTRG
+764 
-769 TPGDQRDL
+769 
-777 SVSYNKVAAIYE
+777 
-789 AQGKLEEA
+789 
-797 LKLYQKGL
+797 
-805 AIAEGLA
+805 
-812 QTRGTPEDQRD
+812 
-823 LSVSYNKVGD
+823 
-833 IYNTQGKLEE
+833 
-843 ALKLYQKDLTIAE
+843 
-856 GLAQARGTPED
+856 
-867 QRDLSVSYNKVG
+867 
-879 DIYNT
+879 
-884 QGKLEEALKLYQQGL
+884 
-899 AIREKLVQVRGT
+899 
-911 PGDQR
+911 
-916 DLSVSYEGIAAIYE
+916 
-930 ARGKLEEALKLY
+930 
-942 QKGLAIAEGL
+942 
-952 AQARGTPE
+952 
-960 DQRDLSVSYGR
+960 
-971 IANIYKAQGKLEKA
+971 
-985 LKLYQQDL
+985 
-993 AISEELA
+993 
-1000 QTRGTPEDQRDLSVS
+1000 
-1015 YDRIANIY
+1015 
-1023 KAQGKMEKSLKL
+1023 
-1035 YQQGLKIAE
+1035 
-1044 GLAQTRGTLEDQ
+1044 
-1056 RDLSVSYS
+1056 
-1064 KMANIYKAQGKL
+1064 
-1076 EEALKLYQKDLAIT
+1076 LAIT

-1110 ERIAGIYE
+1110 NKVAGIYE

-1124 EALKLYQQGLAIRE
+1124 EALKLHQQGLEIAEELAQTRGTPESQRDLSVSYGRIANIYKAQGKMEKAQKLYQQGLEIAEELAQTRGTLEDQRDLSVCYYNVANIYKVQGKMEKALKLHQQGLEVTEKFVQTRGTPEDQHDLAVSYNKVADIYNAQGNLEEALKLYQQGLAIRE
-1138 KLVQTRGTGQD
+1138 RLAQTRGTPEDQRDLSVSYNSVAGIYEAQGKMEKALKLYRKELAIAKELARKRGTWQD
-1149 KDDLMVSCWKV
+1149 KDDLIVFCWKV

-1166 KTVRCRFLAEKGRA
+1166 KTVRCRLLAEKGRA
-1180 IAQEFSESP
+1180 IAQELSESP
-1189 HAPRSK
+1189 NAPRSK
-1195 GEYERII
+1195 EEYEKII

>member
-138 ALWFR
+138 ARWFR

-275 RTLPKN
+275 RTLPEN
-281 KAALEELTED
+281 KAALEKLTED

-489 DQINDFYRRIS
+489 DQLNDFYRRIS
-500 VLLRTDKNI
+500 VLLRTDTNI

-519 AYVRAWLSQEDNPYS
+519 AYVRAWLGQEDNPYS

-546 SFYAQFKED
+546 SFYAQFKEN
-555 AKELSFYEAIH
+555 AEELSFYEAIH
-566 LPELLECAGRKKA
+566 LPELLERAGRKKA

-584 ENHDWFWRVL
+584 ENHDWFWRIL

-600 RTWGKLDEALE
+600 RTWGKLDEAWK
-611 LYQRCRGAAEELVQT
+611 LYQRCRGAAEELVQVRSTPEDQRDLSVSYERIAGIYEVQGKMEKALKLYQRRLEIAEELVQT

-639 YSRIANIYK
+639 YNRVACIYEAQGKMEKALKLYQQGFEIAEELVQTRGTPEDQRDLSVSYGRIANIYK

-664 AIREKLVQ
+664 AISEELAQ
-672 ARGTPEDQRDLSV
+672 TRGTLEDQRDLSV

-699 LEEALKLYQQEL
+699 LEEALKLYQQGL
-711 EIAEEL
+711 AITEEL
-717 VQTRGTPE
+717 VR
-725 DQRDLSVSYN
+725 
-735 KIAAIYKAQGE
+735 
-746 IEKALKLYQ
+746 
-755 QGLAIREKL
+755 
-764 VQTRG
+764 
-769 TPGDQRDL
+769 
-777 SVSYNKVAAIYE
+777 
-789 AQGKLEEA
+789 
-797 LKLYQKGL
+797 
-805 AIAEGLA
+805 
-812 QTRGTPEDQRD
+812 TRGTPEDQRD
-823 LSVSYNKVGD
+823 LSVSYNKVAG
-833 IYNTQGKLEE
+833 IYEAQGKLEE
-843 ALKLYQKDLTIAE
+843 ALKLHQQGLEIAE
-856 GLAQARGTPED
+856 ELAQTRGTPE
-867 QRDLSVSYNKVG
+867 S
-879 DIYNT
+879 
-884 QGKLEEALKLYQQGL
+884 
-899 AIREKLVQVRGT
+899 
-911 PGDQR
+911 
-916 DLSVSYEGIAAIYE
+916 
-930 ARGKLEEALKLY
+930 
-942 QKGLAIAEGL
+942 
-952 AQARGTPE
+952 
-960 DQRDLSVSYGR
+960 QRDLSVSYGR
-971 IANIYKAQGKLEKA
+971 IANIYKAQGKMEKAQKLYQQGLEIAEELAQTRGTLEDQRDLSVCYYNVANIYKVQGKMEKALKLHQQGLEVTEKFVQTRGTPEDQHDLAVSYNKVADIYNAQGNLEEA
-985 LKLYQQDL
+985 LKLYQQGL
-993 AISEELA
+993 AIRERLA

-1015 YDRIANIY
+1015 YN
-1023 KAQGKMEKSLKL
+1023 
-1035 YQQGLKIAE
+1035 
-1044 GLAQTRGTLEDQ
+1044 
-1056 RDLSVSYS
+1056 SV
-1064 KMANIYKAQGKL
+1064 
-1076 EEALKLYQKDLAIT
+1076 
-1090 EELVQTRG
+1090 
-1098 TPEDQRD
+1098 
-1105 LSVSY
+1105 
-1110 ERIAGIYE
+1110 AGIYE
-1118 AQGKLE
+1118 AQGKME
-1124 EALKLYQQGLAIRE
+1124 KALKLYRKELAIAKELAR
-1138 KLVQTRGTGQD
+1138 KRGTWQD
-1149 KDDLMVSCWKV
+1149 KDDLIVFCWKV

-1166 KTVRCRFLAEKGRA
+1166 KTVRCRLLAEKGRA
-1180 IAQEFSESP
+1180 IAQELSESP
-1189 HAPRSK
+1189 NAPRSK
-1195 GEYERII
+1195 EEYEKII

>member
-12 SYGHPESEVCREI
+12 SYGHPESEICREI

-275 RTLPKN
+275 RTLPEN
-281 KAALEELTED
+281 KAALEKLTED

-358 LQSMSSAARIE
+358 LQSMSSAAQIE

-435 YPAGLNEAFAR
+435 YPTGLNEAFAR

-489 DQINDFYRRIS
+489 DQLNDFYRRIN
-500 VLLRTDKNI
+500 VLLRTDTNI

-555 AKELSFYEAIH
+555 AEELGFYEAIH
-566 LPELLECAGRKKA
+566 LPELLERAGRKKA

-600 RTWGKLDEALE
+600 RAWGKLDEALE
-611 LYQRCRGAAEELVQT
+611 LYQRCRGIAEELVQI
-626 RGTPEDQRDLSVS
+626 RDTPEDQRDLSVS
-639 YSRIANIYK
+639 YNRVACIYE
-648 AQGRLEEALK
+648 AQGRM
-658 LYQRGL
+658 
-664 AIREKLVQ
+664 EK
-672 ARGTPEDQRDLSV
+672 
-685 SYSRMAN
+685 
-692 IYKAQGR
+692 
-699 LEEALKLYQQEL
+699 ALKLYQQGF

-735 KIAAIYKAQGE
+735 KVAGIYNAQGKLEEAMKLYQQGLE
-746 IEKALKLYQ
+746 ITEELVQTRGTPEDQRDLSVSYNRVACIYEAQGRMEKALKLYQ
-755 QGLAIREKL
+755 QGFEIAEEL

-769 TPGDQRDL
+769 TPEDQRDLSVSYERIAGIYKAQGKLEEALKLYQKDLTIAEELVQTRGTPEDQRDLSVSYERIAGIYKAQGKLEEALKLYQKDLTIAEGLAQTRGTPEDQRDL

-797 LKLYQKGL
+797 LKLYQQGL
-805 AIAEGLA
+805 AIREKLVQARGTPEDQRDLSVSYNKVAAIYEAQGKLEEALKLYQQGLAIAEGLAQTRGTLEDQRGLSVSYSKVADIYNVQGKLEEALKLYQQGLVITEELVQTRGTPEDQRDLSVSCERIAGIYEAQGKLEEALKLYQKDLTIAEGLA

-823 LSVSYNKVGD
+823 LSVSYNKV
-833 IYNTQGKLEE
+833 
-843 ALKLYQKDLTIAE
+843 
-856 GLAQARGTPED
+856 
-867 QRDLSVSYNKVG
+867 
-879 DIYNT
+879 
-884 QGKLEEALKLYQQGL
+884 
-899 AIREKLVQVRGT
+899 
-911 PGDQR
+911 
-916 DLSVSYEGIAAIYE
+916 AAIY
-930 ARGKLEEALKLY
+930 K
-942 QKGLAIAEGL
+942 
-952 AQARGTPE
+952 
-960 DQRDLSVSYGR
+960 
-971 IANIYKAQGKLEKA
+971 
-985 LKLYQQDL
+985 
-993 AISEELA
+993 
-1000 QTRGTPEDQRDLSVS
+1000 
-1015 YDRIANIY
+1015 
-1023 KAQGKMEKSLKL
+1023 
-1035 YQQGLKIAE
+1035 
-1044 GLAQTRGTLEDQ
+1044 
-1056 RDLSVSYS
+1056 
-1064 KMANIYKAQGKL
+1064 
-1076 EEALKLYQKDLAIT
+1076 
-1090 EELVQTRG
+1090 
-1098 TPEDQRD
+1098 
-1105 LSVSY
+1105 
-1110 ERIAGIYE
+1110 

-1138 KLVQTRGTGQD
+1138 RLAQTRGTLED

-1160 ASLLPS
+1160 ASLVSPETESRKL
-1166 KTVRCRFLAEKGRA
+1166 LAEKGRA
-1180 IAQEFSESP
+1180 IAQELSESP
-1189 HAPRSK
+1189 NAPRSK
-1195 GEYERII
+1195 EEYEKII

>member
-129 KKAQGPDAY
+129 KKAQGPDVY

-275 RTLPKN
+275 RTLPEN
-281 KAALEELTED
+281 KAALEKLTED

-358 LQSMSSAARIE
+358 LQSMSSAAQIE

-489 DQINDFYRRIS
+489 DQLNDFYRRIN

-555 AKELSFYEAIH
+555 AEELGFYEAIQ
-566 LPELLECAGRKKA
+566 LPELLERAGRKKA

-584 ENHDWFWRVL
+584 ENHDWFWRGL

-611 LYQRCRGAAEELVQT
+611 LYQRCRGIAEDLVQV
-626 RGTPEDQRDLSVS
+626 RSTPEGQRNLLAS
-639 YSRIANIYK
+639 YERVGDIYE
-648 AQGRLEEALK
+648 AQGKMEKALE
-658 LYQRGL
+658 LYR
-664 AIREKLVQ
+664 
-672 ARGTPEDQRDLSV
+672 
-685 SYSRMAN
+685 
-692 IYKAQGR
+692 QG
-699 LEEALKLYQQEL
+699 L

-725 DQRDLSVSYN
+725 DRC
-735 KIAAIYKAQGE
+735 
-746 IEKALKLYQ
+746 
-755 QGLAIREKL
+755 
-764 VQTRG
+764 
-769 TPGDQRDL
+769 
-777 SVSYNKVAAIYE
+777 
-789 AQGKLEEA
+789 
-797 LKLYQKGL
+797 
-805 AIAEGLA
+805 
-812 QTRGTPEDQRD
+812 
-823 LSVSYNKVGD
+823 
-833 IYNTQGKLEE
+833 
-843 ALKLYQKDLTIAE
+843 
-856 GLAQARGTPED
+856 
-867 QRDLSVSYNKVG
+867 
-879 DIYNT
+879 
-884 QGKLEEALKLYQQGL
+884 
-899 AIREKLVQVRGT
+899 
-911 PGDQR
+911 
-916 DLSVSYEGIAAIYE
+916 DLSVSYEKMA
-930 ARGKLEEALKLY
+930 
-942 QKGLAIAEGL
+942 
-952 AQARGTPE
+952 
-960 DQRDLSVSYGR
+960 D
-971 IANIYKAQGKLEKA
+971 IYKAQGRMK
-985 LKLYQQDL
+985 
-993 AISEELA
+993 
-1000 QTRGTPEDQRDLSVS
+1000 
-1015 YDRIANIY
+1015 
-1023 KAQGKMEKSLKL
+1023 
-1035 YQQGLKIAE
+1035 
-1044 GLAQTRGTLEDQ
+1044 
-1056 RDLSVSYS
+1056 
-1064 KMANIYKAQGKL
+1064 
-1076 EEALKLYQKDLAIT
+1076 EALKLYQKDLAIT

-1098 TPEDQRD
+1098 TPEDRSD

-1110 ERIAGIYE
+1110 NKLAGIYE

-1124 EALKLYQQGLAIRE
+1124 EALELYQKSFAIVEELARVRGTPENRRNLAVSYGSVAAIYKAQGKMDEALGLYQKGLTTFEEFVRVYGRPKDKRSLSFTYSKIAEIYEKKAQIKKALELFQKSLAIEKELVKKRGSAVDLRDLSVAYEKVAGIYEWEGNLSDALDLYQKSLAITE
-1138 KLVQTRGTGQD
+1138 KLVVERGTLRD
-1149 KDDLMVSCWKV
+1149 KYDLIGCYGNV
-1160 ASLLPS
+1160 AYIYKRSGELSRALELYQKSLTITEEL
-1166 KTVRCRFLAEKGRA
+1166 V
-1180 IAQEFSESP
+1180 Q
-1189 HAPRSK
+1189 
-1195 GEYERII
+1195 EYETLEDKRRLAICYGNI
-1202 ELFNQLL
+1202 ADVYERQDEWIMAADANQSSLWMAEEVAKKRGLPKDLRYLSGRREEMKKIYKKFGLEFG

>member
-129 KKAQGPDAY
+129 KKEQGADAY
-138 ALWFR
+138 ARWFR

-275 RTLPKN
+275 RTLPEN
-281 KAALEELTED
+281 KAALEKLTED

-391 RFGQDPQWNASLDAL
+391 RFGQDSQWNASLDAL

-489 DQINDFYRRIS
+489 DQLNDFYRRIS
-500 VLLRTDKNI
+500 VLLRTDTNI

-555 AKELSFYEAIH
+555 AEELSFYEAIH
-566 LPELLECAGRKKA
+566 LPELLERAGRKKA

-584 ENHDWFWRVL
+584 ENHDWFWRIL

-600 RTWGKLDEALE
+600 RTWGKMDEALE
-611 LYQRCRGAAEELVQT
+611 LYQRCRGAAEDLVQV
-626 RGTPEDQRDLSVS
+626 RGTLEDQRDLFVS
-639 YSRIANIYK
+639 YNKVAGIYE

-658 LYQRGL
+658 LYQKDL
-664 AIREKLVQ
+664 AITEELVQ
-672 ARGTPEDQRDLSV
+672 TRGTLEDQRDLSV
-685 SYSRMAN
+685 SYSRMAS

-699 LEEALKLYQQEL
+699 LEEALKLYQQ
-711 EIAEEL
+711 
-717 VQTRGTPE
+717 
-725 DQRDLSVSYN
+725 
-735 KIAAIYKAQGE
+735 
-746 IEKALKLYQ
+746 
-755 QGLAIREKL
+755 GLAIREKL
-764 VQTRG
+764 VQARG
-769 TPGDQRDL
+769 TPEGQRDL
-777 SVSYNKVAAIYE
+777 SVSYEKMA
-789 AQGKLEEA
+789 
-797 LKLYQKGL
+797 
-805 AIAEGLA
+805 
-812 QTRGTPEDQRD
+812 
-823 LSVSYNKVGD
+823 D
-833 IYNTQGKLEE
+833 IYK
-843 ALKLYQKDLTIAE
+843 A
-856 GLAQARGTPED
+856 
-867 QRDLSVSYNKVG
+867 
-879 DIYNT
+879 

-899 AIREKLVQVRGT
+899 AIREKIVQVRGT

-930 ARGKLEEALKLY
+930 AQGKLEEALKLY
-942 QKGLAIAEGL
+942 QKDLTIAEG
-952 AQARGTPE
+952 
-960 DQRDLSVSYGR
+960 
-971 IANIYKAQGKLEKA
+971 
-985 LKLYQQDL
+985 
-993 AISEELA
+993 LA
-1000 QTRGTPEDQRDLSVS
+1000 QTRGTPEDQRDLFVS
-1015 YDRIANIY
+1015 YNKVADIY
-1023 KAQGKMEKSLKL
+1023 NVQGKLEEALKL

-1044 GLAQTRGTLEDQ
+1044 GLAQTR
-1056 RDLSVSYS
+1056 S
-1064 KMANIYKAQGKL
+1064 
-1076 EEALKLYQKDLAIT
+1076 
-1090 EELVQTRG
+1090 

-1110 ERIAGIYE
+1110 NSVAGIYE
-1118 AQGKLE
+1118 AQGKME
-1124 EALKLYQQGLAIRE
+1124 KALKLYRKELAIAKE
-1138 KLVQTRGTGQD
+1138 LAQTRGTGQD

-1160 ASLLPS
+1160 ASLLPF
-1166 KTVRCRFLAEKGRA
+1166 KTERRRLIAEKGRA
-1180 IAQEFSESP
+1180 IAQELSESP
-1189 HAPRSK
+1189 YAPRSK
-1195 GEYERII
+1195 EEYERII
-1202 ELFNQLL
+1202 ELFNRLR

>member
-138 ALWFR
+138 ARWFR

-281 KAALEELTED
+281 KAALEKLTED

-358 LQSMSSAARIE
+358 LQSMSSAAQIE

-391 RFGQDPQWNASLDAL
+391 RFGQDSQWNASLDAL

-489 DQINDFYRRIS
+489 DQLNDFYRRIS

-519 AYVRAWLSQEDNPYS
+519 AYVRAWLGQEDNPYS

-555 AKELSFYEAIH
+555 AEELSFYEAIH
-566 LPELLECAGRKKA
+566 LPELLERAGRKKA

-600 RTWGKLDEALE
+600 RTWGKLDEAWK
-611 LYQRCRGAAEELVQT
+611 LYQRCRGAAEELVQV
-626 RGTPEDQRDLSVS
+626 RDTPGDQRDLSVS
-639 YSRIANIYK
+639 YNKVAGIYN
-648 AQGRLEEALK
+648 AQGKLEEA
-658 LYQRGL
+658 
-664 AIREKLVQ
+664 
-672 ARGTPEDQRDLSV
+672 
-685 SYSRMAN
+685 M
-692 IYKAQGR
+692 
-699 LEEALKLYQQEL
+699 KLYQQGL
-711 EIAEEL
+711 EITEEL

-725 DQRDLSVSYN
+725 DQHDLFVSYSSV
-735 KIAAIYKAQGE
+735 AGIYEAQGKM
-746 IEKALKLYQ
+746 EKALKLYQ
-755 QGLAIREKL
+755 QGLEIIEELVQTRGTPKDQHDLSVSYEKIAGIYEAQGKMEKALKLYQQGLEIREKL

-769 TPGDQRDL
+769 TQENRRDL

-789 AQGKLEEA
+789 AQGKLKEA
-797 LKLYQKGL
+797 LKLYQQGLVIAEELVQVRGTPGDRRDLSVSYERIAGIYEAQGKMEKALKLYQKDL
-805 AIAEGLA
+805 AIAEELA
-812 QTRGTPEDQRD
+812 QVRGTPEDQRD

-833 IYNTQGKLEE
+833 IYN
-843 ALKLYQKDLTIAE
+843 
-856 GLAQARGTPED
+856 
-867 QRDLSVSYNKVG
+867 
-879 DIYNT
+879 
-884 QGKLEEALKLYQQGL
+884 
-899 AIREKLVQVRGT
+899 
-911 PGDQR
+911 
-916 DLSVSYEGIAAIYE
+916 
-930 ARGKLEEALKLY
+930 
-942 QKGLAIAEGL
+942 
-952 AQARGTPE
+952 
-960 DQRDLSVSYGR
+960 
-971 IANIYKAQGKLEKA
+971 
-985 LKLYQQDL
+985 
-993 AISEELA
+993 
-1000 QTRGTPEDQRDLSVS
+1000 
-1015 YDRIANIY
+1015 
-1023 KAQGKMEKSLKL
+1023 
-1035 YQQGLKIAE
+1035 
-1044 GLAQTRGTLEDQ
+1044 
-1056 RDLSVSYS
+1056 
-1064 KMANIYKAQGKL
+1064 AQGKL
-1076 EEALKLYQKDLAIT
+1076 EEAMKLYQKDLAITEGLVQTRGMPEDQRDLAASYDRVADIYNAQGKLEEAMKLYQQGLEIT

-1098 TPEDQRD
+1098 TPEDQRA
-1105 LSVSY
+1105 LSVCY
-1110 ERIAGIYE
+1110 YNVADIYK
-1118 AQGKLE
+1118 AQGRLKKALELHQKGFILRRKLAQE
-1124 EALKLYQQGLAIRE
+1124 
-1138 KLVQTRGTGQD
+1138 RGTGQD
-1149 KDDLMVSCWKV
+1149 KDDLMFCCWKIV
-1160 ASLLPS
+1160 SLLPP
-1166 KTVRCRFLAEKGRA
+1166 KTERRRLLAGKGRT
-1180 IAQEFSESP
+1180 IAQELSESP

-1195 GEYERII
+1195 EEYERII
-1202 ELFNQLL
+1202 EIFNWLL

>member
-275 RTLPKN
+275 STLPKN
-281 KAALEELTED
+281 KAALEKLTED

-358 LQSMSSAARIE
+358 LQSMSSAAQIE

-489 DQINDFYRRIS
+489 DQLNDFYRRIS
-500 VLLRTDKNI
+500 VLLRTDTNI

-566 LPELLECAGRKKA
+566 LPELLERAGRKKA

-594 DAGDVY
+594 KAGEIYEVWSELEKSVKLYQICNEIAEQHLKNGGSLQDGYNLSGCYNDRAHIYEMQGDLKEAMRLYKKSFEILEKLAQADGTAKDIVWSLGVNCNNIANIYEMWGELDNAMELYRRSFEIFNELMKSRGTLEDKREFSVSCNRLAGIYAIKGKSDIALQLYQRGLFIREDISQKRKIEEDIRDLSLSYEKIADVY
-600 RTWGKLDEALE
+600 FAQQKLDIALE
-611 LYQRCRGAAEELVQT
+611 LYIKGLKKAEELVQ
-626 RGTPEDQRDLSVS
+626 
-639 YSRIANIYK
+639 
-648 AQGRLEEALK
+648 
-658 LYQRGL
+658 
-664 AIREKLVQ
+664 
-672 ARGTPEDQRDLSV
+672 
-685 SYSRMAN
+685 M
-692 IYKAQGR
+692 
-699 LEEALKLYQQEL
+699 
-711 EIAEEL
+711 
-717 VQTRGTPE
+717 
-725 DQRDLSVSYN
+725 
-735 KIAAIYKAQGE
+735 
-746 IEKALKLYQ
+746 
-755 QGLAIREKL
+755 
-764 VQTRG
+764 
-769 TPGDQRDL
+769 
-777 SVSYNKVAAIYE
+777 
-789 AQGKLEEA
+789 
-797 LKLYQKGL
+797 
-805 AIAEGLA
+805 
-812 QTRGTPEDQRD
+812 
-823 LSVSYNKVGD
+823 
-833 IYNTQGKLEE
+833 
-843 ALKLYQKDLTIAE
+843 
-856 GLAQARGTPED
+856 
-867 QRDLSVSYNKVG
+867 
-879 DIYNT
+879 
-884 QGKLEEALKLYQQGL
+884 
-899 AIREKLVQVRGT
+899 
-911 PGDQR
+911 
-916 DLSVSYEGIAAIYE
+916 
-930 ARGKLEEALKLY
+930 
-942 QKGLAIAEGL
+942 
-952 AQARGTPE
+952 
-960 DQRDLSVSYGR
+960 
-971 IANIYKAQGKLEKA
+971 
-985 LKLYQQDL
+985 
-993 AISEELA
+993 
-1000 QTRGTPEDQRDLSVS
+1000 
-1015 YDRIANIY
+1015 
-1023 KAQGKMEKSLKL
+1023 
-1035 YQQGLKIAE
+1035 
-1044 GLAQTRGTLEDQ
+1044 RGTLEDE
-1056 RDLSVSYS
+1056 RDLLVSRS
-1064 KMANIYKAQGKL
+1064 KVADVYYLQGKL
-1076 EEALKLYQKDLAIT
+1076 GRAIKLYQKNLAFCEILVQMRGIPEDKRDLFVCHLKIAGVYEVWGRINEALDFYQKSLST
-1090 EELVQTRG
+1090 CEELVQMRG
-1098 TPEDQRD
+1098 TIRDEDN
-1105 LSVSY
+1105 L
-1110 ERIAGIYE
+1110 
-1118 AQGKLE
+1118 
-1124 EALKLYQQGLAIRE
+1124 
-1138 KLVQTRGTGQD
+1138 LVP
-1149 KDDLMVSCWKV
+1149 CYKV
-1160 ASLLPS
+1160 AYLLPYG
-1166 KTVRCRFLAEKGRA
+1166 TQERQLIAIKGREVA
-1180 IAQEFSESP
+1180 YGLLKEKE
-1189 HAPRSK
+1189 APRSQN
-1195 GEYERII
+1195 EYR
-1202 ELFNQLL
+1202 ELIKAFDCLL

>member
-138 ALWFR
+138 ARWFQT
-143 AKMQELFRVLESREN
+143 KMQELFRVLESREN

-275 RTLPKN
+275 RTLPEN
-281 KAALEELTED
+281 KAALENLTED

-358 LQSMSSAARIE
+358 LQSMSSAAQIE

-435 YPAGLNEAFAR
+435 YPTGLNEAFAR

-489 DQINDFYRRIS
+489 DQLNDFYRRIS

-519 AYVRAWLSQEDNPYS
+519 AYVRAWLGQEDNPYS

-555 AKELSFYEAIH
+555 AEELGFYEAIH
-566 LPELLECAGRKKA
+566 LPELLERAGRKKA

-584 ENHDWFWRVL
+584 ENHDWFWRIL
-594 DAGDVY
+594 GAGDVY
-600 RTWGKLDEALE
+600 RAWGKLDEALE
-611 LYQRCRGAAEELVQT
+611 LYQRCRGAAEGLAQA
-626 RGTPEDQRDLSVS
+626 RGTPEDRRDLSLS
-639 YSRIANIYK
+639 YGRIANIYK

-658 LYQRGL
+658 LYRKDLAITEELVQTRGTPEDRRDLSVSYERIAAIYKAQGKLEEALKLYQKDLAITEELVQTRGTPEDRRDLSVSYERIAAIYKAQGKLEEALKLYQKDLAITEELVQTRGTPEDRRDLSVSYERIAAIYKAQGKLEEALKLYQKDLAITEELVQTRGTPEDRRDLSVSYERIAAIYEAQGKLEEALKLYQQGL

-672 ARGTPEDQRDLSV
+672 TRGTLEDQRDLSV
-685 SYSRMAN
+685 SYDRIAN
-692 IYKAQGR
+692 IYKAQGKM
-699 LEEALKLYQQEL
+699 EKSLKLYQQGL
-711 EIAEEL
+711 KIAEGL
-717 VQTRGTPE
+717 AQTRGAPE

-735 KIAAIYKAQGE
+735 KIAAIYEAQGKLE
-746 IEKALKLYQ
+746 EALKLYRKE
-755 QGLAIREKL
+755 LAVAKEL
-764 VQTRG
+764 VRTRG

-789 AQGKLEEA
+789 AQGKLEKA

-843 ALKLYQKDLTIAE
+843 ALKLYQQ
-856 GLAQARGTPED
+856 GLAIREKLVQTRSTPED
-867 QRDLSVSYNKVG
+867 QRDLSVSYNRVA
-879 DIYNT
+879 DIYEA
-884 QGKLEEALKLYQQGL
+884 QGKLEEALKLYQ
-899 AIREKLVQVRGT
+899 K
-911 PGDQR
+911 
-916 DLSVSYEGIAAIYE
+916 DLT
-930 ARGKLEEALKLY
+930 
-942 QKGLAIAEGL
+942 IAEG
-952 AQARGTPE
+952 
-960 DQRDLSVSYGR
+960 
-971 IANIYKAQGKLEKA
+971 
-985 LKLYQQDL
+985 
-993 AISEELA
+993 LA

-1015 YDRIANIY
+1015 YN
-1023 KAQGKMEKSLKL
+1023 
-1035 YQQGLKIAE
+1035 KIA
-1044 GLAQTRGTLEDQ
+1044 A
-1056 RDLSVSYS
+1056 
-1064 KMANIYKAQGKL
+1064 IYKAQGKL
-1076 EEALKLYQKDLAIT
+1076 EK
-1090 EELVQTRG
+1090 
-1098 TPEDQRD
+1098 
-1105 LSVSY
+1105 
-1110 ERIAGIYE
+1110 
-1118 AQGKLE
+1118 
-1124 EALKLYQQGLAIRE
+1124 ALKLYQQGLAIRE
-1138 KLVQTRGTGQD
+1138 KLVQTRGTGRD

-1160 ASLLPS
+1160 ASLVSPETESRKL
-1166 KTVRCRFLAEKGRA
+1166 LAEKGRA
-1180 IAQEFSESP
+1180 IAQELSESP
-1189 HAPRSK
+1189 NAPRSK
-1195 GEYERII
+1195 EEYERII
-1202 ELFNQLL
+1202 ELFNRLL

>member
-12 SYGHPESEVCREI
+12 SYGHPESEICREI

-138 ALWFR
+138 ARWFR

-275 RTLPKN
+275 RTLPEN
-281 KAALEELTED
+281 KAALEKLTED

-358 LQSMSSAARIE
+358 LQSMSSAAQIE

-489 DQINDFYRRIS
+489 DQLNDFYRRIS
-500 VLLRTDKNI
+500 VLLRADKNI

-546 SFYAQFKED
+546 GFYAQFKED
-555 AKELSFYEAIH
+555 AEELGFYEAIH
-566 LPELLECAGRKKA
+566 LPELLERAGRKKA

-584 ENHDWFWRVL
+584 ENHDWFWRIL

-600 RTWGKLDEALE
+600 RTWGKMDEALE

-626 RGTPEDQRDLSVS
+626 RGTLEAQRDLSGS
-639 YSRIANIYK
+639 YDRIA
-648 AQGRLEEALK
+648 G
-658 LYQRGL
+658 
-664 AIREKLVQ
+664 
-672 ARGTPEDQRDLSV
+672 
-685 SYSRMAN
+685 

-699 LEEALKLYQQEL
+699 LEEALKLYQQSLAIREK
-711 EIAEEL
+711 L
-717 VQTRGTPE
+717 VQIRGTPE
-725 DQRDLSVSYN
+725 DQRDLSVSYER
-735 KIAAIYKAQGE
+735 IAGIYKAQ
-746 IEKALKLYQ
+746 
-755 QGLAIREKL
+755 
-764 VQTRG
+764 
-769 TPGDQRDL
+769 
-777 SVSYNKVAAIYE
+777 
-789 AQGKLEEA
+789 
-797 LKLYQKGL
+797 
-805 AIAEGLA
+805 
-812 QTRGTPEDQRD
+812 
-823 LSVSYNKVGD
+823 
-833 IYNTQGKLEE
+833 
-843 ALKLYQKDLTIAE
+843 
-856 GLAQARGTPED
+856 
-867 QRDLSVSYNKVG
+867 
-879 DIYNT
+879 
-884 QGKLEEALKLYQQGL
+884 
-899 AIREKLVQVRGT
+899 
-911 PGDQR
+911 
-916 DLSVSYEGIAAIYE
+916 
-930 ARGKLEEALKLY
+930 GKLEEALKLY

-960 DQRDLSVSYGR
+960 DQRDLSVSYNKV
-971 IANIYKAQGKLEKA
+971 AAIYEAQGKLKKALKLYQQGLAIREKLVQARGTPEDQRDLSVSYEGIAAIYEVQGKLEEALKLYQKDLAIAEGLAQARGTPEDQRDLSVSYNKVAAIYEAQGEIEKA
-985 LKLYQQDL
+985 LKLYQQGL
-993 AISEELA
+993 AIREKLA

-1015 YDRIANIY
+1015 YNKIAAIY
-1023 KAQGKMEKSLKL
+1023 KAQGKLEEALKLYQQGLAIRVKLVQARGTPGDQRDLFVSYNKVADIYNVQGKLEEALKL

-1044 GLAQTRGTLEDQ
+1044 GLAQ
-1056 RDLSVSYS
+1056 
-1064 KMANIYKAQGKL
+1064 A
-1076 EEALKLYQKDLAIT
+1076 
-1090 EELVQTRG
+1090 RG

-1118 AQGKLE
+1118 AQGKLK
-1124 EALKLYQQGLAIRE
+1124 EALKLYQQGLKIAEGLAQARGTPEDQSDLSVSYERVAGIYEAQGKMEKALKLYRKELAIAKELAR
-1138 KLVQTRGTGQD
+1138 KRGTGQD
-1149 KDDLMVSCWKV
+1149 KDDLMFCCWKIV
-1160 ASLLPS
+1160 SLLPP
-1166 KTVRCRFLAEKGRA
+1166 KTERRRLMAEKGRA
-1180 IAQEFSESP
+1180 IAQELSESP
-1189 HAPRSK
+1189 YAPRSK
-1195 GEYERII
+1195 EEYEKII
-1202 ELFNQLL
+1202 ELFNRLR

>member
-12 SYGHPESEVCREI
+12 SYGHPESEICREI

-129 KKAQGPDAY
+129 KKAQGPDVY
-138 ALWFR
+138 ARWFQT
-143 AKMQELFRVLESREN
+143 KMQELFRVLESREN

-275 RTLPKN
+275 RTLPEN
-281 KAALEELTED
+281 KAALEKLTED

-358 LQSMSSAARIE
+358 LQSMSSAAQIE

-391 RFGQDPQWNASLDAL
+391 RFGQDSQWNASLDAL

-489 DQINDFYRRIS
+489 DQLNDFYRRIS

-555 AKELSFYEAIH
+555 AEELSFYEAIH
-566 LPELLECAGRKKA
+566 LPELLERAGRKKA

-594 DAGDVY
+594 GAGDVY
-600 RTWGKLDEALE
+600 RTWGKLDEAWK
-611 LYQRCRGAAEELVQT
+611 LYQRCRSVEEELVQV
-626 RGTPEDQRDLSVS
+626 RGTPEDQRKLLAS
-639 YSRIANIYK
+639 YERVAGIYEV
-648 AQGRLEEALK
+648 QGKMEKALK
-658 LYQRGL
+658 LYH
-664 AIREKLVQ
+664 
-672 ARGTPEDQRDLSV
+672 
-685 SYSRMAN
+685 
-692 IYKAQGR
+692 QG
-699 LEEALKLYQQEL
+699 L

-717 VQTRGTPE
+717 AQTRGTPG

-735 KIAAIYKAQGE
+735 KVGDIYNAQGKLE
-746 IEKALKLYQ
+746 EALKLYQ

-769 TPGDQRDL
+769 TPENQRDL

-812 QTRGTPEDQRD
+812 QTHGTPEDQRD
-823 LSVSYNKVGD
+823 LSVSYNRVAD
-833 IYNTQGKLEE
+833 IYKAQGKLEE
-843 ALKLYQKDLTIAE
+843 ALKLYQQSLTIRE
-856 GLAQARGTPED
+856 KLVQARGTPED
-867 QRDLSVSYNKVG
+867 QCDLSVSYERIAA
-879 DIYNT
+879 IYEA

-899 AIREKLVQVRGT
+899 AIRERLAQTRGT

-916 DLSVSYEGIAAIYE
+916 DLSVSYKRVAAIYE
-930 ARGKLEEALKLY
+930 
-942 QKGLAIAEGL
+942 
-952 AQARGTPE
+952 
-960 DQRDLSVSYGR
+960 
-971 IANIYKAQGKLEKA
+971 
-985 LKLYQQDL
+985 
-993 AISEELA
+993 
-1000 QTRGTPEDQRDLSVS
+1000 
-1015 YDRIANIY
+1015 
-1023 KAQGKMEKSLKL
+1023 
-1035 YQQGLKIAE
+1035 
-1044 GLAQTRGTLEDQ
+1044 
-1056 RDLSVSYS
+1056 
-1064 KMANIYKAQGKL
+1064 AQGKL

-1098 TPEDQRD
+1098 TPGDQRD

-1118 AQGKLE
+1118 AQGKLEEALMLYQKDLAIAEELAQIRGTPEDQRDLSVSYDSVAGIYEAQSKLE

-1160 ASLLPS
+1160 ASLLPF
-1166 KTVRCRFLAEKGRA
+1166 KTERRRLLAEKGRA
-1180 IAQEFSESP
+1180 IAQELSESP
-1189 HAPRSK
+1189 NAPRSK
-1195 GEYERII
+1195 EKCKRMIKR
-1202 ELFNQLL
+1202 FNRLL

>member
-12 SYGHPESEVCREI
+12 SYGHPESEICREI

-129 KKAQGPDAY
+129 KKEQGPDAY
-138 ALWFR
+138 ARWFQT
-143 AKMQELFRVLESREN
+143 KMQELFRVLESREN

-275 RTLPKN
+275 RTLPEN

-358 LQSMSSAARIE
+358 LQSMSSAAQIE

-489 DQINDFYRRIS
+489 DQLNDFYRRIN

-519 AYVRAWLSQEDNPYS
+519 AYVRAWLGQEDNPYS

-546 SFYAQFKED
+546 GFYAQFKED

-566 LPELLECAGRKKA
+566 LPELLERAGRKKA

-600 RTWGKLDEALE
+600 RAWGKLDEALE
-611 LYQRCRGAAEELVQT
+611 LYQRCRGIAEDLVQV
-626 RGTPEDQRDLSVS
+626 RSTPEDQRDLSVS
-639 YSRIANIYK
+639 YEKIAGIYE
-648 AQGRLEEALK
+648 AQGKMEKALK
-658 LYQRGL
+658 LYQR
-664 AIREKLVQ
+664 R
-672 ARGTPEDQRDLSV
+672 
-685 SYSRMAN
+685 
-692 IYKAQGR
+692 
-699 LEEALKLYQQEL
+699 L

-725 DQRDLSVSYN
+725 DQRDLFVSYEGV
-735 KIAAIYKAQGE
+735 ADIYKAQGK
-746 IEKALKLYQ
+746 IK
-755 QGLAIREKL
+755 
-764 VQTRG
+764 
-769 TPGDQRDL
+769 
-777 SVSYNKVAAIYE
+777 
-789 AQGKLEEA
+789 EA
-797 LKLYQKGL
+797 LGLYKKGL
-805 AIAEGLA
+805 AIAE
-812 QTRGTPEDQRD
+812 
-823 LSVSYNKVGD
+823 K
-833 IYNTQGKLEE
+833 
-843 ALKLYQKDLTIAE
+843 
-856 GLAQARGTPED
+856 
-867 QRDLSVSYNKVG
+867 
-879 DIYNT
+879 
-884 QGKLEEALKLYQQGL
+884 
-899 AIREKLVQVRGT
+899 
-911 PGDQR
+911 
-916 DLSVSYEGIAAIYE
+916 
-930 ARGKLEEALKLY
+930 
-942 QKGLAIAEGL
+942 
-952 AQARGTPE
+952 
-960 DQRDLSVSYGR
+960 
-971 IANIYKAQGKLEKA
+971 
-985 LKLYQQDL
+985 
-993 AISEELA
+993 LA

-1015 YDRIANIY
+1015 YDRVADIY
-1023 KAQGKMEKSLKL
+1023 KVQGRLDEALGMYQKGLVITEELIQIRSISRDRRSL
-1035 YQQGLKIAE
+1035 A
-1044 GLAQTRGTLEDQ
+1044 
-1056 RDLSVSYS
+1056 VSYERV
-1064 KMANIYKAQGKL
+1064 AGIYKVQGRL
-1076 EEALKLYQKDLAIT
+1076 EEALELYQKELAMA
-1090 EELVQTRG
+1090 EGLVRERG

-1105 LSVSY
+1105 LVVGYGRVAGVY
-1110 ERIAGIYE
+1110 EAQNKMEEAMELYQKSITIAKMLVKKCSTPRNKRDLSINYSNVAGIYKE
-1118 AQGKLE
+1118 QGKIE
-1124 EALKLYQQGLAIRE
+1124 ESLKLYQKCLLISE
-1138 KLVQTRGTGQD
+1138 ELVQERDTPEDWRDLSVCYYNIADIYKAQGRLKKALELHQKGFILRRKIAQERGTWKD
-1149 KDDLMVSCWKV
+1149 KDDLMVYCWEIV
-1160 ASLLPS
+1160 SLLPP
-1166 KTVRCRFLAEKGRA
+1166 KTERRRLLAEKVRA
-1180 IAQEFSESP
+1180 IAQELSESP
-1189 HAPRSK
+1189 NAPRSK
-1195 GEYERII
+1195 EEYERII

>member
-1 MDERTPIRVFV
+1 M
-12 SYGHPESEVCREI
+12 
-25 LEAIRARETPRYE
+25 
-38 PWFDESDIRT
+38 
-48 GDNWRRS
+48 
-55 IQEGIKNSQQVVAC
+55 
-69 LSPHSTREGG
+69 
-79 VCLDELAIA
+79 
-88 VGVQGEYGG
+88 
-97 KVHSILLGP
+97 
-106 EKEVKPPATV
+106 
-116 GQNQW
+116 
-121 LDMSDWRE
+121 
-129 KKAQGPDAY
+129 
-138 ALWFR
+138 
-143 AKMQELFRVLESREN
+143 LESREN

-281 KAALEELTED
+281 KAALEKLTED

-358 LQSMSSAARIE
+358 LQSMSSAAQIE

-489 DQINDFYRRIS
+489 DRLNDFYRRIS
-500 VLLRTDKNI
+500 VLLRTDTNI

-519 AYVRAWLSQEDNPYS
+519 AYVRAWLGQEDNPYS

-566 LPELLECAGRKKA
+566 LPELLERAGRKKA

-584 ENHDWFWRVL
+584 ENHDWFWRIL
-594 DAGDVY
+594 HAGDVY
-600 RTWGKLDEALE
+600 ETWGKLEEALE
-611 LYQRCRGAAEELVQT
+611 LYQKCVA
-626 RGTPEDQRDLSVS
+626 
-639 YSRIANIYK
+639 
-648 AQGRLEEALK
+648 
-658 LYQRGL
+658 
-664 AIREKLVQ
+664 
-672 ARGTPEDQRDLSV
+672 
-685 SYSRMAN
+685 
-692 IYKAQGR
+692 
-699 LEEALKLYQQEL
+699 
-711 EIAEEL
+711 IAEEL
-717 VQTRGTPE
+717 VQVRGTLE

-735 KIAAIYKAQGE
+735 RVAAIYEAQGKLE
-746 IEKALKLYQ
+746 EALKLYH
-755 QGLAIREKL
+755 QGLEIAEEL
-764 VQTRG
+764 AQTRG
-769 TPGDQRDL
+769 TPGDQRNLSVSYNKVGDIYNAQGKLEEALKLYHQGLEIAEELAQTRGTPENQRDL

-812 QTRGTPEDQRD
+812 Q
-823 LSVSYNKVGD
+823 
-833 IYNTQGKLEE
+833 
-843 ALKLYQKDLTIAE
+843 
-856 GLAQARGTPED
+856 ARGTPED
-867 QRDLSVSYNKVG
+867 QHDLFVSYERIAG
-879 DIYNT
+879 IYEV
-884 QGKLEEALKLYQQGL
+884 QGRLEEALKLYQQGL
-899 AIREKLVQVRGT
+899 GIAEKLV
-911 PGDQR
+911 
-916 DLSVSYEGIAAIYE
+916 
-930 ARGKLEEALKLY
+930 
-942 QKGLAIAEGL
+942 
-952 AQARGTPE
+952 
-960 DQRDLSVSYGR
+960 
-971 IANIYKAQGKLEKA
+971 
-985 LKLYQQDL
+985 
-993 AISEELA
+993 
-1000 QTRGTPEDQRDLSVS
+1000 QTRGTPGDQRDLSVS

-1056 RDLSVSYS
+1056 RDLSVSYN
-1064 KMANIYKAQGKL
+1064 KVAA
-1076 EEALKLYQKDLAIT
+1076 
-1090 EELVQTRG
+1090 
-1098 TPEDQRD
+1098 
-1105 LSVSY
+1105 
-1110 ERIAGIYE
+1110 IYE

-1138 KLVQTRGTGQD
+1138 KLVQARGTPEDQRDLSVSYNKIAAIYKAQGKMEKALELYQRGLAIREKLVQARGTPGDQRDLSVSYERIAGIYEAQGKLEKALKLYQQGLAITEGLAQTRGTLEDQRDLSASYERIAGIYEAQGKLEEALKLYQKDLAIAEELAQIRGTGQD

-1166 KTVRCRFLAEKGRA
+1166 KTVRCRFLAGKGRT
-1180 IAQEFSESP
+1180 IAQELSESP

-1195 GEYERII
+1195 EEYERII

>member
-129 KKAQGPDAY
+129 KKAQGPDVY

-248 FNDPSMVLQTLAF
+248 FNDPSMVLRTLAF

-275 RTLPKN
+275 SILLEN
-281 KAALEELTED
+281 KAALEKLTED

-358 LQSMSSAARIE
+358 LQSMSSAAQIE

-489 DQINDFYRRIS
+489 DQLNDFYRRIS

-555 AKELSFYEAIH
+555 AEELSFYEAIH
-566 LPELLECAGRKKA
+566 LPELLERAGRKKA

-600 RTWGKLDEALE
+600 RAWGKLDEALE
-611 LYQRCRGAAEELVQT
+611 LYQRCRGIAEELVQI
-626 RGTPEDQRDLSVS
+626 RDTPEDQRDLSVS
-639 YSRIANIYK
+639 YNRVACIYE
-648 AQGRLEEALK
+648 AQGRM
-658 LYQRGL
+658 
-664 AIREKLVQ
+664 EK
-672 ARGTPEDQRDLSV
+672 
-685 SYSRMAN
+685 
-692 IYKAQGR
+692 
-699 LEEALKLYQQEL
+699 ALKLYQQGF

-725 DQRDLSVSYN
+725 DQRDLSVSYER
-735 KIAAIYKAQGE
+735 IAGIYKAQGKLE
-746 IEKALKLYQ
+746 EALKLYQ
-755 QGLAIREKL
+755 KDLTIAEEL

-769 TPGDQRDL
+769 TPEDQRDLSVSYERIAGIYKAQGKLEEALKLYQKDLTIAEGLAQTRGTPEDQRDL

-797 LKLYQKGL
+797 LKLYQQGL
-805 AIAEGLA
+805 AIREKLVQARGTPEDQRDLSVSYNKVAAIYEAQGKLEEALKLYQQGLAIAEGLAQTRGTLEDQRGLSVSYSKVADIYNVQGKLEEALKLYQQGLVITEELVQTRGTPEDQRDLSVSCERIAGIYEAQGKLEEALKLYQKDLTIAEGLA

-823 LSVSYNKVGD
+823 LSVSYNKVAG
-833 IYNTQGKLEE
+833 IYN
-843 ALKLYQKDLTIAE
+843 
-856 GLAQARGTPED
+856 
-867 QRDLSVSYNKVG
+867 
-879 DIYNT
+879 
-884 QGKLEEALKLYQQGL
+884 
-899 AIREKLVQVRGT
+899 
-911 PGDQR
+911 
-916 DLSVSYEGIAAIYE
+916 
-930 ARGKLEEALKLY
+930 
-942 QKGLAIAEGL
+942 
-952 AQARGTPE
+952 
-960 DQRDLSVSYGR
+960 
-971 IANIYKAQGKLEKA
+971 
-985 LKLYQQDL
+985 
-993 AISEELA
+993 
-1000 QTRGTPEDQRDLSVS
+1000 
-1015 YDRIANIY
+1015 
-1023 KAQGKMEKSLKL
+1023 
-1035 YQQGLKIAE
+1035 
-1044 GLAQTRGTLEDQ
+1044 
-1056 RDLSVSYS
+1056 
-1064 KMANIYKAQGKL
+1064 AQGKL
-1076 EEALKLYQKDLAIT
+1076 EEAMKLYQQGLEIT

-1110 ERIAGIYE
+1110 ERIAGIYK

-1138 KLVQTRGTGQD
+1138 RLAQTRGTLED

-1180 IAQEFSESP
+1180 IAQELSESP
-1189 HAPRSK
+1189 YAPRSK
-1195 GEYERII
+1195 EEYERII
-1202 ELFNQLL
+1202 EIFNCLL

>member
-12 SYGHPESEVCREI
+12 SYGHPESEICREI

-129 KKAQGPDAY
+129 KKAQGPDVY

-275 RTLPKN
+275 RTLPEN
-281 KAALEELTED
+281 KAALEKLTED

-358 LQSMSSAARIE
+358 LQSMSSAAQIE

-435 YPAGLNEAFAR
+435 YPTGLNEAFAR

-489 DQINDFYRRIS
+489 DQLNDFYRRIS
-500 VLLRTDKNI
+500 VLLRTDTNI

-519 AYVRAWLSQEDNPYS
+519 AYVRAWLGQEDNPYS

-566 LPELLECAGRKKA
+566 LPELLERAGRKKA

-584 ENHDWFWRVL
+584 ENHDWFWRIL
-594 DAGDVY
+594 HAGDVY
-600 RTWGKLDEALE
+600 ETWGKLEEALE
-611 LYQRCRGAAEELVQT
+611 LYQKCVA
-626 RGTPEDQRDLSVS
+626 
-639 YSRIANIYK
+639 
-648 AQGRLEEALK
+648 
-658 LYQRGL
+658 
-664 AIREKLVQ
+664 
-672 ARGTPEDQRDLSV
+672 
-685 SYSRMAN
+685 
-692 IYKAQGR
+692 
-699 LEEALKLYQQEL
+699 
-711 EIAEEL
+711 IAEEL
-717 VQTRGTPE
+717 VQVRGTLE

-735 KIAAIYKAQGE
+735 RVAAIYEAQGKLEEALKLYHQGLE
-746 IEKALKLYQ
+746 IAEELAQTRGTPGDQRNLSVSYNKVGDIYNAQGKLEEALKLYQ

-769 TPGDQRDL
+769 TPENQRDLSVSYNKVAAIYEAQGKLEEALKLYQKGLAIAEGLAQARGTPEDQHDLFVSYERIAGIYEVQGRLEEALKLYQQGLGIAEKLVQTRGTPGDQRDLSVSYDRIANIYKAQGKMEKSLKLYQQGLKIAEGLAQTRGTLEDQRDL

-823 LSVSYNKVGD
+823 LSVSYNRVAA
-833 IYNTQGKLEE
+833 IYEAQGKLEE
-843 ALKLYQKDLTIAE
+843 ALMLYQKDLAIAE
-856 GLAQARGTPED
+856 ELAQ
-867 QRDLSVSYNKVG
+867 
-879 DIYNT
+879 I
-884 QGKLEEALKLYQQGL
+884 
-899 AIREKLVQVRGT
+899 RGT

-916 DLSVSYEGIAAIYE
+916 DLSVSYEKIAAIYE
-930 ARGKLEEALKLY
+930 
-942 QKGLAIAEGL
+942 
-952 AQARGTPE
+952 
-960 DQRDLSVSYGR
+960 
-971 IANIYKAQGKLEKA
+971 
-985 LKLYQQDL
+985 
-993 AISEELA
+993 
-1000 QTRGTPEDQRDLSVS
+1000 
-1015 YDRIANIY
+1015 
-1023 KAQGKMEKSLKL
+1023 
-1035 YQQGLKIAE
+1035 
-1044 GLAQTRGTLEDQ
+1044 
-1056 RDLSVSYS
+1056 
-1064 KMANIYKAQGKL
+1064 AQGKL

-1098 TPEDQRD
+1098 T
-1105 LSVSY
+1105 
-1110 ERIAGIYE
+1110 
-1118 AQGKLE
+1118 
-1124 EALKLYQQGLAIRE
+1124 
-1138 KLVQTRGTGQD
+1138 GQD

-1160 ASLLPS
+1160 ASLVSPETESRKL
-1166 KTVRCRFLAEKGRA
+1166 LAEKGRA
-1180 IAQEFSESP
+1180 IAQELSESP

-1195 GEYERII
+1195 EEYERNI
-1202 ELFNQLL
+1202 EIFNRLL

>member
-12 SYGHPESEVCREI
+12 SYGHPESEICREI

-138 ALWFR
+138 ARWFQT
-143 AKMQELFRVLESREN
+143 KMQELFRVLESREN

-275 RTLPKN
+275 RTLPEN
-281 KAALEELTED
+281 KAALEKLTED

-303 NTVDGGQETMAIVV
+303 NTVDGGQKTMAIVV

-358 LQSMSSAARIE
+358 LQSMSNAARIE

-413 FLYAEMMSEMLLE
+413 FFYAEMMSEMLLE

-489 DQINDFYRRIS
+489 DQLNDFYRRIS

-555 AKELSFYEAIH
+555 AEELGFYEAIH
-566 LPELLECAGRKKA
+566 LPELLERAGRKKA
-579 RREVE
+579 RWEVE

-611 LYQRCRGAAEELVQT
+611 LYQRCRGIAEELVQV
-626 RGTPEDQRDLSVS
+626 RSTPEGQRNLFAS
-639 YSRIANIYK
+639 YERVGDIYE
-648 AQGRLEEALK
+648 AQGKLK
-658 LYQRGL
+658 
-664 AIREKLVQ
+664 
-672 ARGTPEDQRDLSV
+672 
-685 SYSRMAN
+685 
-692 IYKAQGR
+692 
-699 LEEALKLYQQEL
+699 EALKLYQQGL

-725 DQRDLSVSYN
+725 DRC
-735 KIAAIYKAQGE
+735 
-746 IEKALKLYQ
+746 
-755 QGLAIREKL
+755 
-764 VQTRG
+764 
-769 TPGDQRDL
+769 
-777 SVSYNKVAAIYE
+777 
-789 AQGKLEEA
+789 
-797 LKLYQKGL
+797 
-805 AIAEGLA
+805 
-812 QTRGTPEDQRD
+812 
-823 LSVSYNKVGD
+823 
-833 IYNTQGKLEE
+833 
-843 ALKLYQKDLTIAE
+843 
-856 GLAQARGTPED
+856 
-867 QRDLSVSYNKVG
+867 
-879 DIYNT
+879 
-884 QGKLEEALKLYQQGL
+884 
-899 AIREKLVQVRGT
+899 
-911 PGDQR
+911 
-916 DLSVSYEGIAAIYE
+916 DLSVSYEKMA
-930 ARGKLEEALKLY
+930 
-942 QKGLAIAEGL
+942 
-952 AQARGTPE
+952 
-960 DQRDLSVSYGR
+960 D
-971 IANIYKAQGKLEKA
+971 IYKAQGRMK
-985 LKLYQQDL
+985 
-993 AISEELA
+993 
-1000 QTRGTPEDQRDLSVS
+1000 
-1015 YDRIANIY
+1015 
-1023 KAQGKMEKSLKL
+1023 
-1035 YQQGLKIAE
+1035 
-1044 GLAQTRGTLEDQ
+1044 
-1056 RDLSVSYS
+1056 
-1064 KMANIYKAQGKL
+1064 
-1076 EEALKLYQKDLAIT
+1076 EALKLYQKDLAIT

-1098 TPEDQRD
+1098 TPEDRSD
-1105 LSVSY
+1105 LSGSY
-1110 ERIAGIYE
+1110 NKLAGIYE

-1124 EALKLYQQGLAIRE
+1124 EALELYQKSFAIVEELARVRGTPENRRNLAVSYGSVAAIYKAQGKMDEALGLYQKGLTTFEEFVRVYGRPKDKRSLSFTYSKIAEIYEKKAQIKKALELFQKSLAIEKELVKKRGSAVDLRDLSVAYEKVAGIYEWKGNLSDALDLYQKSLAITE
-1138 KLVQTRGTGQD
+1138 KLVVERGTLRD
-1149 KDDLMVSCWKV
+1149 KYDLIGCYGNV
-1160 ASLLPS
+1160 AYIYKRSGELSRALELYQKSL
-1166 KTVRCRFLAEKGRA
+1166 TIAEELV
-1180 IAQEFSESP
+1180 Q
-1189 HAPRSK
+1189 
-1195 GEYERII
+1195 EYETLEDKRRLAICYGNI
-1202 ELFNQLL
+1202 ADVYERQDEWIMAADANQSSLWMAEEVAKKRGLPKDLRYLSGRREEMKKIYKKFGLEFG

>member
-1 MDERTPIRVFV
+1 M
-12 SYGHPESEVCREI
+12 
-25 LEAIRARETPRYE
+25 
-38 PWFDESDIRT
+38 
-48 GDNWRRS
+48 
-55 IQEGIKNSQQVVAC
+55 VAC

-138 ALWFR
+138 ARWFQ
-143 AKMQELFRVLESREN
+143 AKMQELFQVLESREN

-169 QRLNVYSDTSTQ
+169 KRLNVYSDTSTQ

-275 RTLPKN
+275 STLPEN
-281 KAALEELTED
+281 KAALEKLTED

-358 LQSMSSAARIE
+358 LQSMSNAAQIE

-384 FVQRLEP
+384 FVERLESQ
-391 RFGQDPQWNASLDAL
+391 FGQDPQWNASLDAL

-426 KGALEAAEE
+426 KGALEAAED
-435 YPAGLNEAFAR
+435 YPIGLNEAFAR

-489 DQINDFYRRIS
+489 DQLNDFYRRIS
-500 VLLRTDKNI
+500 VLLRTDTNI

-519 AYVRAWLSQEDNPYS
+519 AYVRAWLSQEENPYS

-555 AKELSFYEAIH
+555 AEELSFYEAIH
-566 LPELLECAGRKKA
+566 LPELLERAGRKKA

-584 ENHDWFWRVL
+584 ESHDWFWRIL
-594 DAGDVY
+594 GAGDVY
-600 RTWGKLDEALE
+600 ETWGKLEEALE
-611 LYQRCRGAAEELVQT
+611 LYQGCKTVAEECNTSPNKQSLLKKVLDLYQRVFT
-626 RGTPEDQRDLSVS
+626 TPEEHKCSVQVNKRDLSVS
-639 YSRIANIYK
+639 YNKVAGIYK
-648 AQGRLEEALK
+648 AQGKLEEALK
-658 LYQRGL
+658 LYQQSL

-672 ARGTPEDQRDLSV
+672 ARGTP
-685 SYSRMAN
+685 
-692 IYKAQGR
+692 
-699 LEEALKLYQQEL
+699 
-711 EIAEEL
+711 
-717 VQTRGTPE
+717 
-725 DQRDLSVSYN
+725 
-735 KIAAIYKAQGE
+735 
-746 IEKALKLYQ
+746 
-755 QGLAIREKL
+755 
-764 VQTRG
+764 
-769 TPGDQRDL
+769 GDRRSL
-777 SVSYNKVAAIYE
+777 SVSYNKVAGIYE

-797 LKLYQKGL
+797 LKLYQQDLAIAEELARKRGTIEDQRDLFVSYEKVAGIYEVQGRVKEALELYQKELTIAEELVRVRGTPGDRRSLFVSYEKVAGIYEVQGRVKEALELYQKELAIAEELVQARGTPGDQRDLSVSYERIAGIYEAQGKLKEALKLYQKDL

-823 LSVSYNKVGD
+823 LSVSYNKVAD
-833 IYNTQGKLEE
+833 IYN
-843 ALKLYQKDLTIAE
+843 
-856 GLAQARGTPED
+856 
-867 QRDLSVSYNKVG
+867 
-879 DIYNT
+879 
-884 QGKLEEALKLYQQGL
+884 
-899 AIREKLVQVRGT
+899 
-911 PGDQR
+911 
-916 DLSVSYEGIAAIYE
+916 
-930 ARGKLEEALKLY
+930 
-942 QKGLAIAEGL
+942 
-952 AQARGTPE
+952 
-960 DQRDLSVSYGR
+960 
-971 IANIYKAQGKLEKA
+971 
-985 LKLYQQDL
+985 
-993 AISEELA
+993 
-1000 QTRGTPEDQRDLSVS
+1000 
-1015 YDRIANIY
+1015 
-1023 KAQGKMEKSLKL
+1023 
-1035 YQQGLKIAE
+1035 
-1044 GLAQTRGTLEDQ
+1044 
-1056 RDLSVSYS
+1056 
-1064 KMANIYKAQGKL
+1064 
-1076 EEALKLYQKDLAIT
+1076 
-1090 EELVQTRG
+1090 
-1098 TPEDQRD
+1098 
-1105 LSVSY
+1105 
-1110 ERIAGIYE
+1110 

-1124 EALKLYQQGLAIRE
+1124 EALKLYQQGLEIAE
-1138 KLVQTRGTGQD
+1138 ELVQTRGTGRD

-1160 ASLLPS
+1160 ASLVSPETESRKL
-1166 KTVRCRFLAEKGRA
+1166 LAEKGRA
-1180 IAQEFSESP
+1180 IAQELSESP
-1189 HAPRSK
+1189 YAPRSK
-1195 GEYERII
+1195 EEYERII
-1202 ELFNQLL
+1202 EIFNRLL

>member
-12 SYGHPESEVCREI
+12 SYGHPESEICREI

-129 KKAQGPDAY
+129 KKAKGADAY
-138 ALWFR
+138 ALWFQ

-281 KAALEELTED
+281 KAALEKLTED

-358 LQSMSSAARIE
+358 LQSMSSAAQIE

-391 RFGQDPQWNASLDAL
+391 RFGQAPQWNASLDAL

-489 DQINDFYRRIS
+489 DRLNDFYRRIS
-500 VLLRTDKNI
+500 VLLRTDTNI

-519 AYVRAWLSQEDNPYS
+519 AYVRAWLGQEDNPYS

-566 LPELLECAGRKKA
+566 LPELLERAGRKKA

-584 ENHDWFWRVL
+584 ENHDWFWRIL
-594 DAGDVY
+594 HAGDVY
-600 RTWGKLDEALE
+600 ETWGKLEEALE
-611 LYQRCRGAAEELVQT
+611 LYQKCVA
-626 RGTPEDQRDLSVS
+626 
-639 YSRIANIYK
+639 
-648 AQGRLEEALK
+648 
-658 LYQRGL
+658 
-664 AIREKLVQ
+664 
-672 ARGTPEDQRDLSV
+672 
-685 SYSRMAN
+685 
-692 IYKAQGR
+692 
-699 LEEALKLYQQEL
+699 
-711 EIAEEL
+711 IAEEL
-717 VQTRGTPE
+717 VQVRGTLE

-735 KIAAIYKAQGE
+735 RVAAIYEAQGKLEEALKLYHQGLE
-746 IEKALKLYQ
+746 IAEELAQTRGMPGDQRNLSVSYNKVGDIYNAQGKLEEALKLYQ

-769 TPGDQRDL
+769 TPENQRDL

-812 QTRGTPEDQRD
+812 Q
-823 LSVSYNKVGD
+823 
-833 IYNTQGKLEE
+833 
-843 ALKLYQKDLTIAE
+843 
-856 GLAQARGTPED
+856 ARGTPED
-867 QRDLSVSYNKVG
+867 QHDLFVSYERIAG
-879 DIYNT
+879 IYEV
-884 QGKLEEALKLYQQGL
+884 QGRLEEALKLYQQGL
-899 AIREKLVQVRGT
+899 GIAEKLV
-911 PGDQR
+911 
-916 DLSVSYEGIAAIYE
+916 
-930 ARGKLEEALKLY
+930 
-942 QKGLAIAEGL
+942 
-952 AQARGTPE
+952 
-960 DQRDLSVSYGR
+960 
-971 IANIYKAQGKLEKA
+971 
-985 LKLYQQDL
+985 
-993 AISEELA
+993 
-1000 QTRGTPEDQRDLSVS
+1000 QTRGTPGDQRDLSVS

-1056 RDLSVSYS
+1056 RDLSVSYN
-1064 KMANIYKAQGKL
+1064 KVAAIYEAQGKL

-1098 TPEDQRD
+1098 T
-1105 LSVSY
+1105 
-1110 ERIAGIYE
+1110 
-1118 AQGKLE
+1118 
-1124 EALKLYQQGLAIRE
+1124 
-1138 KLVQTRGTGQD
+1138 GQD

-1160 ASLLPS
+1160 ASLVSPETESRKL
-1166 KTVRCRFLAEKGRA
+1166 LAEKGRA
-1180 IAQEFSESP
+1180 IAQELSESP

-1195 GEYERII
+1195 EEYERNI
-1202 ELFNQLL
+1202 EIFNRLL

>member
-138 ALWFR
+138 ARWFQT
-143 AKMQELFRVLESREN
+143 KMQELFRVLESQEN

-358 LQSMSSAARIE
+358 LQSMSSAAQIE

-489 DQINDFYRRIS
+489 DQLNDFYRRIS

-555 AKELSFYEAIH
+555 AEELSFYEAIH
-566 LPELLECAGRKKA
+566 LPELLERAGRKKA

-594 DAGDVY
+594 GAGDVY

-611 LYQRCRGAAEELVQT
+611 LYQRCRSVEEELVQV
-626 RGTPEDQRDLSVS
+626 RGTPEDQRKLLAS
-639 YSRIANIYK
+639 YERVAGIYEV
-648 AQGRLEEALK
+648 QGK
-658 LYQRGL
+658 M
-664 AIREKLVQ
+664 EK
-672 ARGTPEDQRDLSV
+672 
-685 SYSRMAN
+685 
-692 IYKAQGR
+692 
-699 LEEALKLYQQEL
+699 ALKLYQQGL

-717 VQTRGTPE
+717 AQTRGTPG

-735 KIAAIYKAQGE
+735 KVGDIYNAQGKLE
-746 IEKALKLYQ
+746 EALKLYQ
-755 QGLAIREKL
+755 KDLAITEEL
-764 VQTRG
+764 AQTRG
-769 TPGDQRDL
+769 TLEDQRDL

-797 LKLYQKGL
+797 LKLYQQGL
-805 AIAEGLA
+805 AIRE
-812 QTRGTPEDQRD
+812 
-823 LSVSYNKVGD
+823 
-833 IYNTQGKLEE
+833 KLV
-843 ALKLYQKDLTIAE
+843 
-856 GLAQARGTPED
+856 QARGTPED
-867 QRDLSVSYNKVG
+867 QRDLSVSYERIAGIYKAQGEIEKALKLYQRRLEIAEELAQTRGTPGDQSDLSVSYSKVG
-879 DIYNT
+879 DIYNA

-899 AIREKLVQVRGT
+899 AIRE
-911 PGDQR
+911 
-916 DLSVSYEGIAAIYE
+916 E
-930 ARGKLEEALKLY
+930 
-942 QKGLAIAEGL
+942 L
-952 AQARGTPE
+952 AQTRSTPE
-960 DQRDLSVSYGR
+960 DQRDLSVSYER
-971 IANIYKAQGKLEKA
+971 IAGIYEAQGKMEKA
-985 LKLYQQDL
+985 LKLYQRRL
-993 AISEELA
+993 EIAEELV
-1000 QTRGTPEDQRDLSVS
+1000 QTRGTPEDRRDLSVS
-1015 YDRIANIY
+1015 Y
-1023 KAQGKMEKSLKL
+1023 E
-1035 YQQGLKIAE
+1035 KIA
-1044 GLAQTRGTLEDQ
+1044 G
-1056 RDLSVSYS
+1056 
-1064 KMANIYKAQGKL
+1064 IYEVQGKL

-1110 ERIAGIYE
+1110 ERIAAIYE
-1118 AQGKLE
+1118 AQGEIEKALE
-1124 EALKLYQQGLAIRE
+1124 LYRKDLAIAKE
-1138 KLVQTRGTGQD
+1138 LAQTRGTGQD

-1160 ASLLPS
+1160 ASLLPF
-1166 KTVRCRFLAEKGRA
+1166 KTERRRLMAEKGRA
-1180 IAQEFSESP
+1180 IAQELSESP

-1195 GEYERII
+1195 EEYERII
-1202 ELFNQLL
+1202 EIFNQLL

>member
-12 SYGHPESEVCREI
+12 SYGHPESEICREI

-129 KKAQGPDAY
+129 KKEQGADAY
-138 ALWFR
+138 ARWFQ

-281 KAALEELTED
+281 KAALEKLTED

-358 LQSMSSAARIE
+358 LQSMSSAAQIE

-391 RFGQDPQWNASLDAL
+391 RFGQDSQWNASLDAL

-489 DQINDFYRRIS
+489 DQLNDFYRRIS

-555 AKELSFYEAIH
+555 AEELSFYEAIH
-566 LPELLECAGRKKA
+566 LPELLERAGRKKA

-594 DAGDVY
+594 GAGDVY

-611 LYQRCRGAAEELVQT
+611 LYQRCRSVEEELVQV
-626 RGTPEDQRDLSVS
+626 RGTPEDQRKLLAS
-639 YSRIANIYK
+639 YERVAGIYEV
-648 AQGRLEEALK
+648 QGK
-658 LYQRGL
+658 M
-664 AIREKLVQ
+664 EK
-672 ARGTPEDQRDLSV
+672 
-685 SYSRMAN
+685 
-692 IYKAQGR
+692 
-699 LEEALKLYQQEL
+699 ALKLYQQGL

-717 VQTRGTPE
+717 AQTRGTPG

-735 KIAAIYKAQGE
+735 KVGDIYNAQGKLE
-746 IEKALKLYQ
+746 EALKLYQ
-755 QGLAIREKL
+755 KDLAITEEL
-764 VQTRG
+764 AQTRG
-769 TPGDQRDL
+769 TLEDQRDL

-797 LKLYQKGL
+797 LKLYQQGL
-805 AIAEGLA
+805 AIRE
-812 QTRGTPEDQRD
+812 
-823 LSVSYNKVGD
+823 
-833 IYNTQGKLEE
+833 KLV
-843 ALKLYQKDLTIAE
+843 
-856 GLAQARGTPED
+856 QARGTPED
-867 QRDLSVSYNKVG
+867 QRDLSVSYERIAGIYKAQGEIEKALKLYQRRLEIAEELAQTRGTPGDQSDLSVSYSKVG
-879 DIYNT
+879 DIYNA

-899 AIREKLVQVRGT
+899 AIRE
-911 PGDQR
+911 
-916 DLSVSYEGIAAIYE
+916 E
-930 ARGKLEEALKLY
+930 
-942 QKGLAIAEGL
+942 L
-952 AQARGTPE
+952 AQTRSTPE
-960 DQRDLSVSYGR
+960 DQRDLSVSYER
-971 IANIYKAQGKLEKA
+971 IAGIYEAQGKMEKA
-985 LKLYQQDL
+985 LKLYQRRL
-993 AISEELA
+993 EIAEELV
-1000 QTRGTPEDQRDLSVS
+1000 QTRGTPEDRRDLSVS
-1015 YDRIANIY
+1015 Y
-1023 KAQGKMEKSLKL
+1023 E
-1035 YQQGLKIAE
+1035 KIA
-1044 GLAQTRGTLEDQ
+1044 G
-1056 RDLSVSYS
+1056 
-1064 KMANIYKAQGKL
+1064 IYEVQGKL

-1110 ERIAGIYE
+1110 ERIAAIYE
-1118 AQGKLE
+1118 AQGEIEKALE
-1124 EALKLYQQGLAIRE
+1124 LYRKDLAIAKE
-1138 KLVQTRGTGQD
+1138 LAQTRGTGQD

-1160 ASLLPS
+1160 ASLLPF
-1166 KTVRCRFLAEKGRA
+1166 KTERRRLMAEKGRA
-1180 IAQEFSESP
+1180 IAQELSESP

-1195 GEYERII
+1195 EEYERII
-1202 ELFNQLL
+1202 EIFNQLL

>member
-129 KKAQGPDAY
+129 KKAQGPDVY
-138 ALWFR
+138 ARWFQT
-143 AKMQELFRVLESREN
+143 KMQELFRVLESREN

-275 RTLPKN
+275 RTLPEN
-281 KAALEELTED
+281 KAALEKLTED

-358 LQSMSSAARIE
+358 LQSMSSAAQIE

-391 RFGQDPQWNASLDAL
+391 RFGQDSQWNASLDAL

-489 DQINDFYRRIS
+489 DQLNDFYRRIS

-555 AKELSFYEAIH
+555 AEELSFYEAIH
-566 LPELLECAGRKKA
+566 LPELLERAGRKKA

-594 DAGDVY
+594 GAGDVY
-600 RTWGKLDEALE
+600 RTWGKLDEAWK
-611 LYQRCRGAAEELVQT
+611 LYQRCRSVEEELVQV
-626 RGTPEDQRDLSVS
+626 RGTPEDQRKLLAS
-639 YSRIANIYK
+639 YERVAGIYEV
-648 AQGRLEEALK
+648 QGKMEKALK
-658 LYQRGL
+658 LYH
-664 AIREKLVQ
+664 
-672 ARGTPEDQRDLSV
+672 
-685 SYSRMAN
+685 
-692 IYKAQGR
+692 QG
-699 LEEALKLYQQEL
+699 L

-717 VQTRGTPE
+717 AQTRGTPG

-735 KIAAIYKAQGE
+735 KVGDIYNAQGKLE
-746 IEKALKLYQ
+746 EALKLYQ

-769 TPGDQRDL
+769 TPENQRDL

-812 QTRGTPEDQRD
+812 QTHGTPEDQRD
-823 LSVSYNKVGD
+823 LSVSYNRVAD
-833 IYNTQGKLEE
+833 IYK
-843 ALKLYQKDLTIAE
+843 A
-856 GLAQARGTPED
+856 
-867 QRDLSVSYNKVG
+867 
-879 DIYNT
+879 
-884 QGKLEEALKLYQQGL
+884 QGKLEEALKLYQQSL
-899 AIREKLVQVRGT
+899 TIREKLVQARGT
-911 PGDQR
+911 PEDQC
-916 DLSVSYEGIAAIYE
+916 DLSVSYERIAAIYE
-930 ARGKLEEALKLY
+930 AQGKLEEALKLH
-942 QKGLAIAEGL
+942 QQGLAITEEL
-952 AQARGTPE
+952 VQTRGTPE
-960 DQRDLSVSYGR
+960 GQRDLSASYDRIADIYKAQGKMEKALKLYQQGLEIAEELAQTRGTPESQRDLSVSYGR
-971 IANIYKAQGKLEKA
+971 IANIYKAQG
-985 LKLYQQDL
+985 
-993 AISEELA
+993 
-1000 QTRGTPEDQRDLSVS
+1000 R
-1015 YDRIANIY
+1015 
-1023 KAQGKMEKSLKL
+1023 
-1035 YQQGLKIAE
+1035 
-1044 GLAQTRGTLEDQ
+1044 
-1056 RDLSVSYS
+1056 
-1064 KMANIYKAQGKL
+1064 L

-1098 TPEDQRD
+1098 TPGDQRD

-1110 ERIAGIYE
+1110 NKVAGIYE

-1124 EALKLYQQGLAIRE
+1124 EALKLYQQGLAITEELVQTRGTPGDQRDLSVSYNRVADIYEAQGKLKEALKLYQQGLAIRE
-1138 KLVQTRGTGQD
+1138 KLVQARGAPEDQRNLSVSYNRVAGIYEAQGKLEEALKLYQQGLGIAEELVQTRGTGQD

-1166 KTVRCRFLAEKGRA
+1166 ETESRKSLAEKGRA
-1180 IAQEFSESP
+1180 IAQELSESP
-1189 HAPRSK
+1189 NAPCSK
-1195 GEYERII
+1195 EKCKRMIKR
-1202 ELFNQLL
+1202 FNRLL

>member
-12 SYGHPESEVCREI
+12 SYGHPESEICREI

-138 ALWFR
+138 ARWFR

-275 RTLPKN
+275 RTLPEN
-281 KAALEELTED
+281 KAALEKLTED

-358 LQSMSSAARIE
+358 LQSMSSAAQIE

-391 RFGQDPQWNASLDAL
+391 RFGQDSQWNASLDAL

-489 DQINDFYRRIS
+489 DQLNDFYRRIS

-555 AKELSFYEAIH
+555 AEELSFYEAIH
-566 LPELLECAGRKKA
+566 LPELLERAGRKKA

-594 DAGDVY
+594 GAGDVY
-600 RTWGKLDEALE
+600 RTWGKLDEAWK
-611 LYQRCRGAAEELVQT
+611 LYQRCRSVEEELVQV
-626 RGTPEDQRDLSVS
+626 RGTPEDQRKLLAS
-639 YSRIANIYK
+639 YERVAGIYEV
-648 AQGRLEEALK
+648 QGKMEKALK
-658 LYQRGL
+658 LYH
-664 AIREKLVQ
+664 
-672 ARGTPEDQRDLSV
+672 
-685 SYSRMAN
+685 
-692 IYKAQGR
+692 QG
-699 LEEALKLYQQEL
+699 L

-717 VQTRGTPE
+717 AQTRGTPG

-735 KIAAIYKAQGE
+735 KVGDIYNAQGKLE
-746 IEKALKLYQ
+746 EALKLYQ

-769 TPGDQRDL
+769 TPENQRDL

-812 QTRGTPEDQRD
+812 QTHGTPEDQRD
-823 LSVSYNKVGD
+823 LSVSYNRVAD
-833 IYNTQGKLEE
+833 IYKAQGKLEE
-843 ALKLYQKDLTIAE
+843 ALKLYQQSLTIRE
-856 GLAQARGTPED
+856 KLVQARGTPED
-867 QRDLSVSYNKVG
+867 QCDLSVSYERIAA
-879 DIYNT
+879 IYEA

-899 AIREKLVQVRGT
+899 AIRERLAQTRGT

-916 DLSVSYEGIAAIYE
+916 DLSVSYKRVAAIYE
-930 ARGKLEEALKLY
+930 
-942 QKGLAIAEGL
+942 
-952 AQARGTPE
+952 
-960 DQRDLSVSYGR
+960 
-971 IANIYKAQGKLEKA
+971 
-985 LKLYQQDL
+985 
-993 AISEELA
+993 
-1000 QTRGTPEDQRDLSVS
+1000 
-1015 YDRIANIY
+1015 
-1023 KAQGKMEKSLKL
+1023 
-1035 YQQGLKIAE
+1035 
-1044 GLAQTRGTLEDQ
+1044 
-1056 RDLSVSYS
+1056 
-1064 KMANIYKAQGKL
+1064 AQGKL

-1098 TPEDQRD
+1098 TPGDQRD

-1110 ERIAGIYE
+1110 EKIAAIYE

-1124 EALKLYQQGLAIRE
+1124 EALKLYQKDLAITE
-1138 KLVQTRGTGQD
+1138 ELVQTRGTGQD

-1160 ASLLPS
+1160 ASLVSPETESRKL
-1166 KTVRCRFLAEKGRA
+1166 LAEKGRA
-1180 IAQEFSESP
+1180 IAQELSESP

-1195 GEYERII
+1195 EEYERNI
-1202 ELFNQLL
+1202 EIFNRLL

>member
-12 SYGHPESEVCREI
+12 SYGHPESEICREI

-138 ALWFR
+138 ARWFR

-275 RTLPKN
+275 RTLPEN
-281 KAALEELTED
+281 KAALEKLTED

-489 DQINDFYRRIS
+489 DQLNDFYRRIN

-555 AKELSFYEAIH
+555 AEELSFYEAIH
-566 LPELLECAGRKKA
+566 LPELLERAGRKKA

-584 ENHDWFWRVL
+584 ENHDWFWRGL

-611 LYQRCRGAAEELVQT
+611 LYQRCRGIAEDLVQV
-626 RGTPEDQRDLSVS
+626 RSTPEGQRNLLAS
-639 YSRIANIYK
+639 YERVGDIYE
-648 AQGRLEEALK
+648 AQGKMEKALE
-658 LYQRGL
+658 LYR
-664 AIREKLVQ
+664 
-672 ARGTPEDQRDLSV
+672 
-685 SYSRMAN
+685 
-692 IYKAQGR
+692 QG
-699 LEEALKLYQQEL
+699 L

-725 DQRDLSVSYN
+725 DRC
-735 KIAAIYKAQGE
+735 
-746 IEKALKLYQ
+746 
-755 QGLAIREKL
+755 
-764 VQTRG
+764 
-769 TPGDQRDL
+769 
-777 SVSYNKVAAIYE
+777 
-789 AQGKLEEA
+789 
-797 LKLYQKGL
+797 
-805 AIAEGLA
+805 
-812 QTRGTPEDQRD
+812 
-823 LSVSYNKVGD
+823 
-833 IYNTQGKLEE
+833 
-843 ALKLYQKDLTIAE
+843 
-856 GLAQARGTPED
+856 
-867 QRDLSVSYNKVG
+867 
-879 DIYNT
+879 
-884 QGKLEEALKLYQQGL
+884 
-899 AIREKLVQVRGT
+899 
-911 PGDQR
+911 
-916 DLSVSYEGIAAIYE
+916 DLSVSYEKMA
-930 ARGKLEEALKLY
+930 
-942 QKGLAIAEGL
+942 
-952 AQARGTPE
+952 
-960 DQRDLSVSYGR
+960 D
-971 IANIYKAQGKLEKA
+971 IYKAQGRMK
-985 LKLYQQDL
+985 
-993 AISEELA
+993 
-1000 QTRGTPEDQRDLSVS
+1000 
-1015 YDRIANIY
+1015 
-1023 KAQGKMEKSLKL
+1023 
-1035 YQQGLKIAE
+1035 
-1044 GLAQTRGTLEDQ
+1044 
-1056 RDLSVSYS
+1056 
-1064 KMANIYKAQGKL
+1064 
-1076 EEALKLYQKDLAIT
+1076 EALKLYQKDLAIT

-1110 ERIAGIYE
+1110 NKLAGIYE

-1124 EALKLYQQGLAIRE
+1124 EALELYQKSFAIVEELARVRGTPENRRNLAVSYGSVAAIYKAQGKMDEALGLYQKGLTTFEEFVRVYGRPKDKRSLSFTYSKIAEIYEKKAQIKKALELFQKSLAIEKELVKKRGSAVDLRDLSVAYEKVAGIYEWEGNLSDALDLYQKSLAITE
-1138 KLVQTRGTGQD
+1138 KLVVERGTLRD
-1149 KDDLMVSCWKV
+1149 KYDLIGCYGNV
-1160 ASLLPS
+1160 AYIYKRSGELSRALELYQKSLTITEEL
-1166 KTVRCRFLAEKGRA
+1166 V
-1180 IAQEFSESP
+1180 Q
-1189 HAPRSK
+1189 
-1195 GEYERII
+1195 EYETLEDKRRLAICYGNI
-1202 ELFNQLL
+1202 ADVYERQDEWIMAADANQSSLWMAEEVAKKRGLPKDLRYLSGRREEMKKIYKKFGLEFG